1 MAVSVQKYI
10 KNMAKSVAYT
20 TSDVLQTK
28 FEYIKE
34 FKDENNEVF
43 KNIYHSVYDYRT
55 TFARVKK
62 VITNNKI
69 IDAARVG
76 YDSVLYSITTGDF
89 YAKNRENEI
98 SEKYG
103 GSIMADLD
111 IDDDDF
117 NWDNEDISTGEK
129 VIATAVKKNSKIN
142 TALTVEAI
150 AKTGKAQM
158 DVAKENTMLLYTQN
172 ERMLNKLD
180 TGFENI
186 LGFLKQNG
194 EQTAKIQNQ
203 MNDNLNK
210 FMTNVDNNIAKLTAQ
225 MDELLKMQ
233 RNMYNPQKQEEQNKR
248 AGYDDLISRNGVLNI
263 REYAKHVK
271 RQAFNTLNSVTGNGL
286 SMLLGDTTGENSNL
300 LAQFAAT
307 PFRSTMTT
315 LMNKALGA
323 RFDKAAAELNTTLT
337 GIIPSLIAKINN
349 AGKKSDNGIMG
360 FLGKIFGIKDKSNE
374 TINPGAYN
382 KGAIPF
388 DGITKRAITDVI
400 PYYLRKMTSA
410 LTGGQEMTYN
420 YESGRW
426 MTVRSLLAEHKNV
439 NESALNSTT
448 STLLRILESNMNGR
462 RLSNSF
468 ENKKDYDS
476 FMNALRQ
483 YASRVQNAGGD
494 VGSIKE
500 SDLRGA
506 EREVHNALRH
516 VLQISYSG
524 YNNAAYNGDRRYV
537 ERNGKRIESGLGR
550 SAISTLST
558 TVREQIKSQNSTI
571 KSINAG
577 NSILYQID
585 AEGLAGVDP
594 KNFIGKAMQYNQ
606 HGDMTDRYVQELPM
620 SQSLLRAKDEY
631 GYTIYNYL
639 RDMGGSL
646 RFIKANSIYLSGI
659 EALGNLVA
667 AGNNSKRGK
676 KRRKSNSS
684 PSQENWDRLFNASSN
699 QDVKYDNKKDE
710 KYSHTYYQDQYKKSV
725 DNSEESYKRNIRN
738 AKKRAAEK
746 GRSFETAT
754 STDFHSSNDE
764 IGLARIM
771 MGAESDIVA
780 GAIVEE
786 EKRKKK
792 ESDERW
798 KKLEDIF
805 GSDRAKKF
813 REASEKFNKE
823 QTLSKNMEKVKDQG
837 FGANLVM
844 FTKWASDKVGKPGDL
859 MADNI
864 LKIDYWLQKVIYGE
878 DLRPEDQKTSFFGH
892 IKKEIK
898 DGFTLVSNKIS
909 ETFEKV
915 RDKIKPYLEK
925 PMNFLFGKPNS
936 DGIREGGV
944 FGGFIGGIQ
953 KGLRKNAEDVAK
965 YVKEQAAE
973 KARKLK
979 SSLKPEDREDD
990 DDDTD
995 YSSGGSNSGSS
1006 GNPIH
1011 RSKPRRFIDSD
1022 TRQYIYNENTNLRYN
1037 PDTATTSEQYATR
1050 RENFINH
1057 FKYRRTRDRWT
1068 WGEVQATNS
1077 LVNYQKMRDL
1087 QKNQYENFTTDAE
1100 RAESKQRLISELSTK
1115 IQNQENAIVQYN
1127 KMQERKEE
1135 LENRLEEIREELA
1148 DTDPTDVVT
1157 RHKLEKEKSDVISQ
1171 LNSTTGW
1178 ISKQKSNIIKTKNN
1192 LEANKNKLQKIQNS
1206 VTRIK
1211 RMAVGGIN
1219 KTGRPFQSVLSAG
1232 ELHNGVPV
1240 PSMGIYTI
1248 NPGDVIVNP
1257 ANSSTRMKQATAEKN
1272 YLNNIRRNAEANDK
1286 LTAAPEEASKK
1297 DDKNTEKDTNKMAEL
1312 MTNRD
1317 WTTLTSKEQRAE
1329 FLGNVASRGLI
1340 GGGLGLLVG
1349 GPLLGAAVGAASSLT
1364 KSTDAFSSLLF
1375 GKAIK
1380 DKDGNVKVDEKG
1392 NIERE
1397 DNGLISKEIMKA
1409 MPDVKKFG
1417 LGGALAGLITPLG
1430 PIGGIIAGSA
1440 LGFAKN
1446 SEMFQGS
1453 LFGDGGVFSNKNINK
1468 LKKGAKNIGAGAI
1481 IGALALPGP
1490 FGILGNALIGATA
1503 GYITSTDKFKDA
1515 LLGEKIDPNDPNSK
1529 RKGGIVGRI
1538 KMEMVPLKDFG
1549 MHLRDNIMDEI
1560 FGKDEGEGR
1569 KGGLFGAIRDNMVTP
1584 LIEGSKSVFQ
1594 SLSNSVSDMSHLLSD
1609 TYKKLR
1615 ARWAGND
1622 FFGGAIEKL
1631 DTLSGGLIKGA
1642 GSIGR
1647 AMTKPFRLLGEDGI
1661 GGALTA
1667 GRIRKGTEISKTAR
1681 ERMIFRTKHKLGQD
1695 DKFYNS
1701 DKAMSNMSQDDLM
1714 VAQTLLQFGDSRDNI
1729 DKARNEDY
1737 RVLGQTIRDYNY
1749 LNRSDTKKVIK
1760 MLKEG
1765 DIAGA
1770 QRFARTR
1777 NISDNAKANMASL
1790 ISRHQNKLE
1799 QYKKASDRI
1808 NNSGKTAQELL
1819 KEIGLNVDTSDA
1831 SSVRYMQKQLQREIA
1846 HNNAGLTDEEIEYDK
1861 IREIW
1866 ADPDKSPLKNVNTG
1880 VSGILDQLKGIY
1892 AEIKLGNEYDKLSNS
1907 EKAEYNSKDDYINKN
1922 KAKLAAE
1929 PESESVEKTNIGK
1942 AGNLADAVHVNPHT
1956 NLYQKMKA
1964 VKDQE
1969 KIKHL
1974 REIADRGV
1982 RMFNNAIIAELND
1995 PEKVKV
2001 DIEEQFGEG
2010 KDEYSPAKAIKRE
2023 MTIEKFEKTYTFTV
2037 SYICTNKGD
2046 IKVPTNQEED
2056 FEQNR
2061 DQFVSDYMER
2071 FMPKETA
2078 IDRAFD
2084 KIPSLTFGNIIKS
2097 SIKAAGVLGIASLF
2111 PLGAVVGLPAL
2122 GALKV
2127 GKWAAKKFDVKGKIK
2142 RTKNKLVRGIK
2153 HKLGSHELDM
2163 DSKHQQKKDEK
2174 YRSKARKELLK
2185 AIDNDDPA
2193 LNDLSNEM
2201 YGSDYQDLSEDEKKE
2216 VNHQF
2221 IENYVSSKR
2230 SKQVSGHG
2238 LVGNVKAVGRN
2249 IKSGV
2254 KNAVAGSLKFVKAK
2268 KEKAQQEE
2276 TFLGKFFNRLDKWN
2290 LKRERKLVDGKKDSK
2305 LAKILKWLFVGGI
2318 AAPIIVGF
2326 VKNKIVPAV
2335 QEKIAPFLKKV
2346 GQKVI
2351 GVKNETTGEY
2361 EGGIVSGIVNPIR
2374 NFFKDKFKNIH
2385 DWFTNDGKY
2394 ESHDKGMIGLLNNIK
2409 GIGEYIIELWK
2420 SGASTIYGE
2429 WLPKIVEN
2437 AGRNFLPILG
2447 NYFKG
2452 LFKGLGDIFNGKGKG
2467 DFGTDLTVAE
2477 AGGETSSQ
2485 GKTVMLN
2492 NGFGKKISLTVPANK
2507 NKYKFNFDTNIKRIT
2522 NTDGTATFKNDK
2534 TGQSITSEKINDK
2547 DMYLSGKNKDDVNIY
2562 TKNGT
2567 NKSYI
2572 KDEETGT
2579 YIPLTEYQMAMNEAA
2594 ANNDVIKDYQKKEA
2608 NNQQQAGYAVEDS
2621 SKSAGTIGKIMG
2633 KSIFNLNNLK
2643 IFGGKAIE
2651 DAFKIFK
2658 KGGAKKAA
2666 KTAAEMLSPSASI
2679 LGLFKKGF
2687 NFFKSIPKLAA
2698 FGIRAGS
2705 KMTKGLQEKL
2715 QTALYKRAKNIP
2727 GKIKSLPGKIKGF
2740 GKWAA
2745 NTKAGKWVGGKA
2757 KNLGKW
2763 AANTKAGKWIGGKAK
2778 KLGKWVGGEA
2788 KNLGKWIGRKAA
2800 KAGKWIGGKAA
2811 KAGKWIGGKAKGLGQ
2826 KATSAF
2832 KRLMQNEKVTSLK
2845 DKILNA
2851 GKKAKNLGEKLGN
2864 SKLATKIKECVKAL
2878 KGKISDMLK
2887 KVLEHEKIQKL
2898 LGKVLRKNTD
2908 TIAKGAEEAVTETIE
2923 KNAETIA
2930 KKAGSITAK
2939 QAAKSFSVVS
2949 IVADFILG
2957 ADDCRNIL
2965 GIVEQKPSIT
2975 ERITAGLI
2983 NSIPSIIASLAEVI
2997 TGASFGAAAGV
3008 GIAMYVVSVIA
3019 TVIISIDSIRSAI
3032 IDLILKLL
3040 DSIGVDVSGIKKKRQ
3055 DAKDAVAAYNEKNG
3069 TNISIEEYNN
3079 IMGYK
3084 SVQQK
3089 GKEGTA
3095 NAWSAAWGYDSGTK
3109 NDIKDKTSEVKL
3121 DNKKSNKTRKK
3132 LATIFSSIWQ
3142 SFGKSDFNYY
3152 AEDEDGNELSG
3163 KEKLNANQLKFENLA
3178 SEIITSLV
3186 TLLDQADPD
3195 VISDVYSNSHDFV
3208 GFVDS
3213 RNRLR
3218 KVFKKGKEDP
3228 STQFNID
3235 EEHASWK
3242 RIKAIAGVC
3251 AIINEI
3257 FEPLNDKATVTG
3269 IIVSKMIPAYF
3280 TSKGSDSDVIDW
3292 ANENVDNSVYNLNM
3306 TQYDAEESNYIGTQ
3320 AIGSETASGIEGVAT
3335 NANANSKLSP
3345 IKGKLAA
3352 IFGKGKNLVSNIGDK
3367 VKDTPFGKIGMK
3379 LSEIIDNAI
3388 SSITGG
3394 FENVEDM
3401 FKNLSSKNKS
3411 TNESIDTLSL
3421 LPIDKKYW
3429 KINLDKKN
3437 PFLSSIF
3444 NFMESMNRV
3453 VKAPFALAAA
3463 SLGSGLDTIS
3473 SNVSESSGNSNTS
3486 NNSNSGS
3493 DNSNT
3498 NSTSSSGTK
3507 SGGMLSKLAKAGKSI
3522 GKKVVSAFKGLFG
3535 KGRDDESGYGDDPYH
3550 IYQRDYK
3557 GSFHTTGDSENQ
3569 TIADSGCGPA
3579 AAASLLRMY
3588 GKDGDMNNAVNY
3600 ALNNKYKEVDGG
3612 TYPQYFND
3620 YLNKNGISTNSNA
3633 DNNDVVDSLIHNKPV
3648 ILMGRD
3654 STNSGKTPYGSKYS
3668 HYVVARGLDKN
3679 GNVIVEDSE
3688 DKNGSTRYSLADTL
3702 NNSSVRITTGKG
3714 RYGRAKDNVM
3724 DSYVGGVNSVMS
3736 AAISNI
3742 IGNVAGSINLGSSSN
3757 KSTGNN
3763 AANKVAGTK
3772 GVNGKI
3778 GVSDDINTSCG
3789 YTADQLKAAIHSIN
3803 AGCSAEQ
3810 FPEAAI
3816 AIEQTKGVNALFTIA
3831 VAVQEH
3837 GWDGPVGVN
3846 TTGANYGNW
3855 NVFNI
3860 EGSPNSSNGRWKD
3873 YDNLTD
3879 AFEGFGNLIMGD
3891 TYYGNGLTTPEKI
3904 GPLYCDEGWAGPVCQ
3919 VAALIAD
3926 HISGSGRGKNDSVI
3940 RPTFTK
3946 KFLNNVTSTI
3956 SYYTNNVLSRLGATS
3971 SSSSSSNNS
3980 GTVSSGS
3987 ANVDIDAE
3995 TTIIC
4000 GDSITWGLSERT
4012 SLGDRAMGVIS
4023 GTTDINCQGSLGQTY
4038 QSQFKA
4044 HSDIIKNATD
4054 AIFFWG
4060 MNEVFANMDTESYFK
4075 RYQESIDT
4083 ILGYGGRNTSNTNVY
4098 ILTVIW
4104 VPENSGMGGS
4114 FNAAAIEKFNETY
4127 IKPFAQSKGYT
4138 LIDIYEDSKNIPH
4151 EAGNVHPADY
4161 QKLYEIIKAHTSGN
4175 SVSTTSES
4183 KSDSDSTTEE
4193 SGSGRGRAVVDRIKE
4208 LKGNINKNIILG
4220 SKKSRKLLVTGKGYD
4235 KNVRRFIGNN
4245 GMEIGDTISDLNTVK
4260 KAPWWDKF
4268 KKYIKIGR
4276 IKKIGGIKK
4285 KINTSNTAR
4294 GKWGRALEDTIEKA
4308 KETSKN
4314 DNAEVTESDVISEND
4329 NGEEN
4334 TKETTDTSSNSSAN
4348 SQATGLISLL
4358 GQYSN
4363 ALTRGV
4369 FGDFYDALYGDTQ
4382 VQGVNN
4388 NQGITGSLTEG
4399 TAEENMKNMF
4409 KYMKSQGFSDN
4420 LAAGI
4425 LANVRAESGFNP
4437 HILNGGAT
4445 GGIFD
4450 NQDIAYGLI
4459 QWCGSA
4465 SRACLYN
4472 WCTANNCDPE
4482 SLDGQTKWIVA
4493 QIKGINLEN
4502 EENAANASKFNGET
4516 GKNTMTYNW
4525 GYLKARGSFNTFNS
4539 YSIEEAT
4546 KLWLECVERCEN
4558 IGSALTTRIGYA
4570 KEILKECTGSSDS
4583 DSDSGSGRGKEIIR
4597 KATSKNN
4604 KLGSGRAKLY
4614 SSITNPATNISNA
4627 ITSAVNT
4634 AVKPSSSSSSSSSD
4648 SSDDDSSSTDTE
4660 DEESKDDEESE
4671 DTPTSSSS
4679 SSSGS
4684 TTGAKTLLSK
4694 LATYTKATIKGVYG
4708 NFYDALY
4715 GSEVEESSGGDNN
4728 GGYTD
4733 GSGVIYAAAMVFEA
4747 MGRANPTFGYC
4758 WCCNRLFDLECRDGK
4773 KIDKVRPDCA
4783 GMMSAVAQ
4791 YMGYYTYPSN
4801 RSTYT
4806 DTFHGLGYNVT
4817 NFWAQRICD
4826 KDGNVSPDWEYK
4838 DFDPNDRQPGDML
4851 IRDDVGH
4858 IDMYVFTDT
4867 NGRVRGFN
4875 AGSGGFFPDGHC
4887 DSEGSGIE
4895 DSYKLA
4901 KYYLEH
4907 GNQLPTNDGS
4917 FGAGTIQD
4925 NEALYVIRYK
4935 GSSGSGRGKEKNQNK
4950 KNISNTSTNE
4960 YKKASID
4967 SGEHIKKVP
4976 WSVQQNIDRI
4986 GREGLKAY
4994 KNQTGRG
5001 ILKSLDEVKQNSIN
5015 RKLFSTSSNN
5025 LSSSNISSTNNNTR
5039 NNHLS
5044 KSSYIGE
5051 NTLTTNTSIDLGQ
5064 LINLIGIIANNSDKI
5079 DTVLQLLGAIA
5090 TNTENTTTAVTN
5102 KNNKSS
5108 NTGGNGLSALRNA
5121 LDSNSSGIDIAKA
5134 VYQIAQN

>member
-28 FEYIKE
+28 FEYVKE
-34 FKDENNEVF
+34 FKDENKEVF
-43 KNIYHSVYDYRT
+43 KEVYHSVRDYRT

-62 VITNNKI
+62 AITNNKI

-180 TGFENI
+180 TGFENV

-203 MNDNLNK
+203 MNENLNK
-210 FMTNVDNNIAKLTAQ
+210 FMTNVDNNVAKLTAQ

-248 AGYDDLISRNGVLNI
+248 AGYDDLISRGGVLNI

-271 RQAFNTLNSVTGNGL
+271 RQAFNTLNSLTGNGF

-307 PFRSTMTT
+307 PFRSTMAT

-323 RFDKAAAELNTTLT
+323 RFDKAAAELNTTLA
-337 GIIPSLIAKINN
+337 GIIPSLIAKMNN

-426 MTVRSLLAEHKNV
+426 MTVRSLLTEHKNV
-439 NESALNSTT
+439 NESALNNTT
-448 STLLRILESNMNGR
+448 STLLSILESNMNGR

-537 ERNGKRIESGLGR
+537 ERNGKRVESGLGR

-646 RFIKANSIYLSGI
+646 RFIKANSIYLAGI
-659 EALGNLVA
+659 EGLGNLISSV
-667 AGNNSKRGK
+667 NSSKRGK

-725 DNSEESYKRNIRN
+725 DNSEVSYKKNIQN

-746 GRSFETAT
+746 GKSFETAT
-754 STDFHSSNDE
+754 STDFRSSDDE

-892 IKKEIK
+892 IKKEIR
-898 DGFTLVSNKIS
+898 DGFTLVSDKIS

-936 DGIREGGV
+936 EGIREGGV
-944 FGGFIGGIQ
+944 FGGFIGGMQ

-990 DDDTD
+990 DDGT
-995 YSSGGSNSGSS
+995 SSSSTNQSSNSG
-1006 GNPIH
+1006 NHIPLTNKQRYEAKRNKYLNNLPDDIYAINT
-1011 RSKPRRFIDSD
+1011 KV
-1022 TRQYIYNENTNLRYN
+1022 QYDNM
-1037 PDTATTSEQYATR
+1037 
-1050 RENFINH
+1050 H
-1057 FKYRRTRDRWT
+1057 
-1068 WGEVQATNS
+1068 
-1077 LVNYQKMRDL
+1077 MR

-1115 IQNQENAIVQYN
+1115 IQNQENAIAYYDNLCEKKEDLKDRLYEIQSELQTSSGDTKN
-1127 KMQERKEE
+1127 ELESERKNIRKQIQE
-1135 LENRLEEIREELA
+1135 LDKRIN
-1148 DTDPTDVVT
+1148 
-1157 RHKLEKEKSDVISQ
+1157 SQ
-1171 LNSTTGW
+1171 TPI
-1178 ISKQKSNIIKTKNN
+1178 ISKTKKN
-1192 LEANKNKLQKIQNS
+1192 LKENKNKLQKIQNS

-1240 PSMGIYTI
+1240 PSMGIYTV

-1286 LTAAPEEASKK
+1286 LTAAPEEASNK
-1297 DDKNTEKDTNKMAEL
+1297 DDKNTEKDANKMAEL

-1453 LFGDGGVFSNKNINK
+1453 LFGDGGVFSDKNINK
-1468 LKKGAKNIGAGAI
+1468 IKKGAKNIGAGAI

-1490 FGILGNALIGATA
+1490 FGLLGNALIGATA

-1594 SLSNSVSDMSHLLSD
+1594 SLSNSVSDMAHLLGD

-1622 FFGGAIEKL
+1622 FFNGAIEKL
-1631 DTLSGGLIKGA
+1631 DSLSGGLIKGA

-1667 GRIRKGTEISKTAR
+1667 GRIRKGTEIGKTAR

-1729 DKARNEDY
+1729 DKARDEDY
-1737 RVLGQTIRDYNY
+1737 RVLGQTLREN
-1749 LNRSDTKKVIK
+1749 LNRSDSKKIVK
-1760 MLKEG
+1760 MIKEG

-1777 NISDNAKANMASL
+1777 KASDEAKSNVASM
-1790 ISRHQNKLE
+1790 IARHQNKLE

-1819 KEIGLNVDTSDA
+1819 NEIGLNVDTSDA

-1861 IREIW
+1861 VREIW

-1942 AGNLADAVHVNPHT
+1942 AGNLADAVHVNPQT

-2046 IKVPTNQEED
+2046 IKVPTDQEED

-2142 RTKNKLVRGIK
+2142 RAKNKLVRGIK

-2221 IENYVSSKR
+2221 IENYVSGKR
-2230 SKQVSGHG
+2230 SKQLSGHG
-2238 LVGNVKAVGRN
+2238 LVGNIKAAGRN

-2276 TFLGKFFNRLDKWN
+2276 TFLGKFFDRLDKWN

-2437 AGRNFLPILG
+2437 AGRNFLPMLG

-2452 LFKGLGDIFNGKGKG
+2452 LFKGLGDIFNGKSKG

-2485 GKTVMLN
+2485 GKTVTLN
-2492 NGFGKKISLTVPANK
+2492 TGFGKTINLTVPANK

-2522 NTDGTATFKNDK
+2522 NTDGTATFENDK

-2594 ANNDVIKDYQKKEA
+2594 TNNDVIKDYQKKEA

-2651 DAFKIFK
+2651 DAFKVFK

-2666 KTAAEMLSPSASI
+2666 KTAIDLLSPGGI
-2679 LGLFKKGF
+2679 LSLFKKGF
-2687 NFFKSIPKLAA
+2687 TLLSAIPKLGA

-2715 QTALYKRAKNIP
+2715 QTALYKKAKNIP
-2727 GKIKSLPGKIKGF
+2727 GKIKSLGRKIKGF

-2745 NTKAGKWVGGKA
+2745 NTKAGKWVRG
-2757 KNLGKW
+2757 
-2763 AANTKAGKWIGGKAK
+2763 
-2778 KLGKWVGGEA
+2778 
-2788 KNLGKWIGRKAA
+2788 KAA

-2826 KATSAF
+2826 KATNAF

-2878 KGKISDMLK
+2878 KGKISDKLK

-2939 QAAKSFSVVS
+2939 QAAKSFSIIS

-2975 ERITAGLI
+2975 ERITGGLI

-3040 DSIGVDVSGIKKKRQ
+3040 ESVGVDVSGIKKKRQ
-3055 DAKDAVAAYNEKNG
+3055 DAKDAVAAYNEKNN

-3089 GKEGTA
+3089 GKEGVA

-3208 GFVDS
+3208 GFIDS
-3213 RNRLR
+3213 KNRLR

-3228 STQFNID
+3228 TTQFNID

-3257 FEPLNDKATVTG
+3257 FEPLNDKATITG

-3306 TQYDAEESNYIGTQ
+3306 TQYDAEESNYIGAQ
-3320 AIGSETASGIEGVAT
+3320 AVGSETASGIEGVAT

-3429 KINLDKKN
+3429 KISLDKKN

-3493 DNSNT
+3493 NGGSDNTST
-3498 NSTSSSGTK
+3498 NSASGNK
-3507 SGGMLSKLAKAGKSI
+3507 SGGMLSKLAKAAKSI

-3557 GSFHTTGDSENQ
+3557 GSFHTTGDSESQ

-3633 DNNDVVDSLIHNKPV
+3633 DNNDVVNNLIHNKPV

-3668 HYVVARGLDKN
+3668 HYVVARGLDKD

-3724 DSYVGGVNSVMS
+3724 DSYVGGVNSVIS

-3742 IGNVAGSINLGSSSN
+3742 IGNVAGSITLGNSSN

-3778 GVSDDINTSCG
+3778 AKDDDVNTSCG
-3789 YTADQLKAAIHSIN
+3789 YTVDQLKAAISSIN
-3803 AGCSAEQ
+3803 PGCSALQ

-3816 AIEQTKGVNALFTIA
+3816 AVEQSKGVNALFTIA

-3846 TTGANYGNW
+3846 TTGGNYGNW

-3873 YDNLTD
+3873 YNDLTD
-3879 AFEGFGNLIMGD
+3879 AFGAFGDLIMGD
-3891 TYYGNGLTTPEKI
+3891 GYYGNGLTTPEKI
-3904 GPLYCDEGWAGPVCQ
+3904 GGRYCPPGGENAGYGPWGEAVCK
-3919 VAALIAD
+3919 VAAIIAD
-3926 HISGSGRGKNDSVI
+3926 HISGSGRGKNDNII

-3946 KFLNNVTSTI
+3946 KFLNNVTGTI

-3971 SSSSSSNNS
+3971 NSSSSSNNS

-4000 GDSITWGLSERT
+4000 GDSITCGLSERT
-4012 SLGDRAMGVIS
+4012 SLADRAMGVVS
-4023 GTTDINCQGSLGQTY
+4023 GTTDINCQGNMGQTY

-4044 HSDIIKNATD
+4044 HSDIIKNAKD

-4104 VPENSGMGGS
+4104 VPDNSGYGGS
-4114 FNAAAIEKFNETY
+4114 FNAAAVEKFNETY

-4138 LIDIYEDSKNIPH
+4138 LIDIYEDSKNVPH

-4161 QKLYEIIKAHTSGN
+4161 QKLYEIIKAHTNGN
-4175 SVSTTSES
+4175 SSVSATSES
-4183 KSDSDSTTEE
+4183 ESNDDSTTEE

-4208 LKGNINKNIILG
+4208 LKGNVNKNIILG

-4235 KNVRRFIGNN
+4235 KNVKRFIGNN
-4245 GMEIGDTISDLNTVK
+4245 GMEIGDTIANLQEIR

-4276 IKKIGGIKK
+4276 IKK
-4285 KINTSNTAR
+4285 KINTSNTANMAR

-4334 TKETTDTSSNSSAN
+4334 TEETTDTSSNSSTN

-4382 VQGVNN
+4382 VQSTNG

-4459 QWCGSA
+4459 QWYGSA

-4493 QIKGINLEN
+4493 QIKGINLDSEKN
-4502 EENAANASKFNGET
+4502 DANASKFNGKT
-4516 GKNTMTYNW
+4516 GACTMTYNW
-4525 GYLKARGSFNTFNS
+4525 GYLKAKGSFNTFNS
-4539 YSIEEAT
+4539 YSLEEAT

-4583 DSDSGSGRGKEIIR
+4583 DDSGSGRGKEIIR
-4597 KATSKNN
+4597 KTVSSNN

-4614 SSITNPATNISNA
+4614 GPISTGSTGGIANA
-4627 ITSAVNT
+4627 VSSAVNT
-4634 AVKPSSSSSSSSSD
+4634 AVSSNNSSSNSSSSSSD
-4648 SSDDDSSSTDTE
+4648 ESSSTDTE
-4660 DEESKDDEESE
+4660 DEESSDDEESK
-4671 DTPTSSSS
+4671 DTDTSTSSSS

-4694 LATYTKATIKGVYG
+4694 LASYTKATIKGVYG

-4715 GSEVEESSGGDNN
+4715 GSEVEEGSGDNN

-4758 WCCNRLFDLECRDGK
+4758 SCCNRLFDLECRDGK
-4773 KIDKVRPDCA
+4773 KIDKVRPDCS

-4917 FGAGTIQD
+4917 FGARTIQD
-4925 NEALYVIRYK
+4925 NEALYVVRYK

-4950 KNISNTSTNE
+4950 KNISNTSTNK
-4960 YKKASID
+4960 YKKASIG
-4967 SGEHIKKVP
+4967 SEEHIKKVP

-4986 GREGLKAY
+4986 GKEGLKAY

-5001 ILKSLDEVKQNSIN
+5001 ILKSLDEVKQNSMN

>member
-28 FEYIKE
+28 FEYVKE
-34 FKDENNEVF
+34 FKDENKEVF
-43 KNIYHSVYDYRT
+43 KEVYHSVHDYRT

-62 VITNNKI
+62 AITNNKI

-103 GSIMADLD
+103 GALFEEFD

-117 NWDNEDISTGEK
+117 NWDNEDVSTGEK

-180 TGFENI
+180 TGFENV

-203 MNDNLNK
+203 MNENLNK
-210 FMTNVDNNIAKLTAQ
+210 FMTNVDNNVAKLTAQ

-248 AGYDDLISRNGVLNI
+248 AGYDDLISRGGVLNI

-271 RQAFNTLNSVTGNGL
+271 RQAFNTLNSLTGNGL

-323 RFDKAAAELNTTLT
+323 RFDKAAAELNTTLA
-337 GIIPSLIAKINN
+337 GIIPSLIAKMNN

-360 FLGKIFGIKDKSNE
+360 FLGKILGIKDKSNE

-448 STLLRILESNMNGR
+448 STLLSILESNMNGR

-506 EREVHNALRH
+506 EREVHEALRH
-516 VLQISYSG
+516 VLQISYGG
-524 YNNAAYNGDRRYV
+524 YNNAAYKGDRRYI
-537 ERNGKRIESGLGR
+537 ERDGKRIESGLGR

-594 KNFIGKAMQYNQ
+594 KNFLGKAMQYNQ

-646 RFIKANSIYLSGI
+646 RFIKANSIYLAGI
-659 EALGNLVA
+659 EGLGNLVA
-667 AGNNSKRGK
+667 SINTSKRGRK
-676 KRRKSNSS
+676 GRKSTPS
-684 PSQENWDRLFNASSN
+684 PSQESWNKLFNASSN
-699 QDVKYDNKKDE
+699 QEVKYDNKKDE

-725 DNSEESYKRNIRN
+725 DNSEESYKRSIQN

-754 STDFHSSNDE
+754 GTDFRSADDE

-786 EKRKKK
+786 EKRKKQ

-813 REASEKFNKE
+813 REASNKFNKE
-823 QTLSKNMEKVKDQG
+823 ETLSKNMEKVKDQG

-859 MADNI
+859 MADNL

-898 DGFTLVSNKIS
+898 DGFTLVSDKIS
-909 ETFEKV
+909 ETFDKV

-944 FGGFIGGIQ
+944 FGGFIGGVQ
-953 KGLRKNAEDVAK
+953 KGLRKNADDVTK

-990 DDDTD
+990 DDDDTG
-995 YSSGGSNSGSS
+995 YSSSTTYSSSSSGSTPLT
-1006 GNPIH
+1006 NKQ
-1011 RSKPRRFIDSD
+1011 RYAAKRN
-1022 TRQYIYNENTNLRYN
+1022 QYLNNLPDDIYAINTKV
-1037 PDTATTSEQYATR
+1037 QYGA
-1050 RENFINH
+1050 
-1057 FKYRRTRDRWT
+1057 
-1068 WGEVQATNS
+1068 
-1077 LVNYQKMRDL
+1077 MRNR
-1087 QKNQYENFTTDAE
+1087 QKNQYESFATDAE
-1100 RAESKQRLISELSTK
+1100 RAESKQRLINELSTK
-1115 IQNQENAIVQYN
+1115 IQNQENAIAYYN
-1127 KMQERKEE
+1127 NLCEKKEDLKDRLYEIQSELQTSSGDTKNE
-1135 LENRLEEIREELA
+1135 LESERENIRKQIQEL
-1148 DTDPTDVVT
+1148 DKRINSQTP
-1157 RHKLEKEKSDVISQ
+1157 VIS
-1171 LNSTTGW
+1171 
-1178 ISKQKSNIIKTKNN
+1178 KTKKN
-1192 LEANKNKLQKIQNS
+1192 LKENKKKLQKIQSS

-1211 RMAVGGIN
+1211 RMAVGGVN

-1240 PSMGIYTI
+1240 PSMGIYTV

-1257 ANSSTRMKQATAEKN
+1257 ADSSTRMKQATAEKN

-1286 LTAAPEEASKK
+1286 LTAAPEETSKK
-1297 DDKNTEKDTNKMAEL
+1297 DDKNAEEDANKMAEL

-1397 DNGLISKEIMKA
+1397 DNGLVSKEIMKA

-1453 LFGDGGVFSNKNINK
+1453 LFGDGGVFSDKNINK
-1468 LKKGAKNIGAGAI
+1468 IKKGAKNIGAGAI

-1490 FGILGNALIGATA
+1490 FGLLGNALIGATA

-1594 SLSNSVSDMSHLLSD
+1594 SLSNSVSDMAHLLGD

-1631 DTLSGGLIKGA
+1631 DSLSGGLIKGA

-1667 GRIRKGTEISKTAR
+1667 GRIRKGTEIGKTAR
-1681 ERMIFRTKHKLGQD
+1681 ERMIFRTKHKLGQE

-1714 VAQTLLQFGDSRDNI
+1714 VAQTLLQFGDSKDNI
-1729 DKARNEDY
+1729 DKARDEDY
-1737 RVLGQTIRDYNY
+1737 RVLGQSLREN
-1749 LNRSDTKKVIK
+1749 LSRSDTKKIIK
-1760 MLKEG
+1760 MIKEG

-1777 NISDNAKANMASL
+1777 KVSDEAKSNVASM
-1790 ISRHQNKLE
+1790 ISRHQNKLD

-1819 KEIGLNVDTSDA
+1819 NEIGLNVDTSDA

-1861 IREIW
+1861 VREIW

-1942 AGNLADAVHVNPHT
+1942 AGNLADAVRVNPQT

-1995 PEKVKV
+1995 PEKVKI

-2046 IKVPTNQEED
+2046 IKVPTDQEED

-2142 RTKNKLVRGIK
+2142 RAKNKLVRGIK

-2221 IENYVSSKR
+2221 IENYVSGKR
-2230 SKQVSGHG
+2230 SKQLSGHG
-2238 LVGNVKAVGRN
+2238 FVGNIKAAGRN

-2276 TFLGKFFNRLDKWN
+2276 TFLGKFFDKLDKWN

-2326 VKNKIVPAV
+2326 VKKKIVPAV
-2335 QEKIAPFLKKV
+2335 QEKMAPWLKKV

-2361 EGGIVSGIVNPIR
+2361 EGGVVSGIVNPIR
-2374 NFFKDKFKNIH
+2374 NFFKDKFKNVH

-2394 ESHDKGMIGLLNNIK
+2394 KSSDKGMIGLLNNIK
-2409 GIGEYIIELWK
+2409 GIGEYVVELWK
-2420 SGASTIYGE
+2420 TGATTIYGE

-2437 AGRNFLPILG
+2437 AGRNFLPTLY

-2452 LFKGLGDIFNGKGKG
+2452 LFEGLGDIFNGKGKK
-2467 DFGTDLTVAE
+2467 DLGTDLTIAE

-2492 NGFGKKISLTVPANK
+2492 NGFGKKIALTVPANK
-2507 NKYKFNFDTNIKRIT
+2507 NKYKFNFDTSIKRT
-2522 NTDGTATFKNDK
+2522 ANADGTATFENDK
-2534 TGQSITSEKINDK
+2534 TGQSITSEKIDDK

-2562 TKNGT
+2562 VKNGT
-2567 NKSYI
+2567 NKAYI

-2594 ANNDVIKDYQKKEA
+2594 TNNDVIKDYQQKEA

-2621 SKSAGTIGKIMG
+2621 SKTAGTIGEIMG

-2643 IFGGKAIE
+2643 TIGGEAIE
-2651 DAFKIFK
+2651 EGFKVFK

-2666 KTAAEMLSPSASI
+2666 KTAVEMLSPSAGIFS
-2679 LGLFKKGF
+2679 LAKKGLT
-2687 NFFKSIPKLAA
+2687 FFKAIPKLGA

-2715 QTALYKRAKNIP
+2715 QTALYKKAKNIP
-2727 GKIKSLPGKIKGF
+2727 GKVKSLGRKIKGF

-2757 KNLGKW
+2757 KGL
-2763 AANTKAGKWIGGKAK
+2763 AG
-2778 KLGKWVGGEA
+2778 
-2788 KNLGKWIGRKAA
+2788 KAA
-2800 KAGKWIGGKAA
+2800 KAGKWIGNKAKGLATKAGKWIGNKAKGIA
-2811 KAGKWIGGKAKGLGQ
+2811 GKAGKWIGGKAKGLGQ
-2826 KATSAF
+2826 KASNAF

-2845 DKILNA
+2845 DKILNT

-2864 SKLATKIKECVKAL
+2864 SKLATKIKECVKVL
-2878 KGKISDMLK
+2878 KGKISDKLK
-2887 KVLEHEKIQKL
+2887 KVLGHEKVQKL

-2908 TIAKGAEEAVTETIE
+2908 AIAKGAEEAVTETIE

-2930 KKAGSITAK
+2930 KKAGSIATK
-2939 QAAKSFSVVS
+2939 QAAKSFSVIS

-2975 ERITAGLI
+2975 ERITGGLI
-2983 NSIPSIIASLAEVI
+2983 NSIPSVIASLAEVI

-3008 GIAMYVVSVIA
+3008 GIAMYTVSVIA
-3019 TVIISIDSIRSAI
+3019 TVIISVDSIRSAI

-3040 DSIGVDVSGIKKKRQ
+3040 ESVGVDVSDIKKKRQ

-3084 SVQQK
+3084 SVKRK
-3089 GKEGTA
+3089 GEEGVA

-3109 NDIKDKTSEVKL
+3109 NDIKDKTSEAKL
-3121 DNKKSNKTRKK
+3121 NNKKSDKTRKK

-3178 SEIITSLV
+3178 SEIIISLV
-3186 TLLDQADPD
+3186 TLLDQADPE

-3228 STQFNID
+3228 TTQFNID

-3269 IIVSKMIPAYF
+3269 IVVSKMIPAYF

-3292 ANENVDNSVYNLNM
+3292 ANENTDNSVYNLNM
-3306 TQYDAEESNYIGTQ
+3306 TQYDTDESNYIGAQ
-3320 AIGSETASGIEGVAT
+3320 AIGSEVASATEGVTT

-3367 VKDTPFGKIGMK
+3367 VKDSPFGKIGMK

-3411 TNESIDTLSL
+3411 TNESIDALSL

-3429 KINLDKKN
+3429 KISLDKKN

-3486 NNSNSGS
+3486 NNNNSGDGS
-3493 DNSNT
+3493 DNTNT
-3498 NSTSSSGTK
+3498 NSSSSSGTK
-3507 SGGMLSKLAKAGKSI
+3507 SGGILSKLAKAGKSI
-3522 GKKVVSAFKGLFG
+3522 GQKVVSAFKGLFG
-3535 KGRDDESGYGDDPYH
+3535 KGRDDTDDESGYGDDPYH

-3557 GSFHTTGDSENQ
+3557 GSFHTTGDSESQ

-3620 YLNKNGISTNSNA
+3620 YLNKNGISTNSDA
-3633 DNNDVVDSLIHNKPV
+3633 DNNDVVDSLVHNKPV

-3668 HYVVARGLDKN
+3668 HYVVARGLDKD

-3702 NNSSVRITTGKG
+3702 KNSSVRITTGKG

-3742 IGNVAGSINLGSSSN
+3742 IGNVANSITLSSGST

-3778 GVSDDINTSCG
+3778 AKDDDVNTSCG
-3789 YTADQLKAAIHSIN
+3789 YTVDQLKAAISSIN
-3803 AGCSAEQ
+3803 PGCSALQ

-3816 AIEQTKGVNALFTIA
+3816 AVEQSKGVNALFTIA

-3846 TTGANYGNW
+3846 TTGGNYGNW

-3873 YDNLTD
+3873 YNDLTD
-3879 AFEGFGNLIMGD
+3879 AFSAFGDLIMGD
-3891 TYYGNGLTTPEKI
+3891 GYYGNGLTTPEKI
-3904 GPLYCDEGWAGPVCQ
+3904 GGRYCPPGGENAGYGPWGEAVCK
-3919 VAALIAD
+3919 VAAIIAD
-3926 HISGSGRGKNDSVI
+3926 HISGSGRGKNDSII

-3971 SSSSSSNNS
+3971 NSSSGSNNT

-3987 ANVDIDAE
+3987 ANVDIDAS
-3995 TTIIC
+3995 TTIVC
-4000 GDSITWGLSERT
+4000 GDSITWGLGQIT
-4012 SLGDRAMGVIS
+4012 SLKERAMGVVS
-4023 GTTDINCQGSLGQTY
+4023 GTTDINCQGSMSQTY

-4044 HSDIIKNATD
+4044 HSDVIKNAKD

-4060 MNEVFANMDTESYFK
+4060 MNEVFIDMDKESYFK

-4104 VPENSGMGGS
+4104 VPDNSGYGGS
-4114 FNAAAIEKFNETY
+4114 FNAAAVEKFNETY

-4138 LIDIYEDSKNIPH
+4138 LIDIYEDSKNVPH
-4151 EAGNVHPADY
+4151 EAGNVHPSDY
-4161 QKLYEIIKAHTSGN
+4161 QKLYEVIKAHTNGN
-4175 SVSTTSES
+4175 SSVSATSES
-4183 KSDSDSTTEE
+4183 ESDDDSTTEE
-4193 SGSGRGRAVVDRIKE
+4193 SGSGRGRAVADRISE
-4208 LKGNINKNIILG
+4208 LKGNINKHIVLG
-4220 SKKSRKLLVTGKGYD
+4220 SKKSRKLLVTGKGYGENLQ
-4235 KNVRRFIGNN
+4235 KPFIGNN
-4245 GMEIGDTISDLNTVK
+4245 GMEIGETISDWNYVK

-4268 KKYIKIGR
+4268 KKYIKVGR
-4276 IKKIGGIKK
+4276 LKK
-4285 KINTSNTAR
+4285 KPTNNGTVLRSGR
-4294 GKWGRALEDTIEKA
+4294 GIEGIDSALEKA
-4308 KETSKN
+4308 KEASKN

-4329 NGEEN
+4329 TNEE
-4334 TKETTDTSSNSSAN
+4334 TTDETTTDTSSNSSSN

-4399 TAEENMKNMF
+4399 TAEENMKSIF

-4425 LANVRAESGFNP
+4425 LANIKAESGFNP
-4437 HILNGGAT
+4437 HILYGGAT
-4445 GGIFD
+4445 GTVMD
-4450 NQDIAYGLI
+4450 DQSHAYGLI

-4465 SRACLYN
+4465 ARACLYN
-4472 WCTANNCDPE
+4472 WCTANNCDPDT
-4482 SLDGQTKWIVA
+4482 LDGQTKCVVA
-4493 QIKGINLEN
+4493 QIKGINLED
-4502 EENAANASKFNGET
+4502 EENAENASKFNGQT
-4516 GKNTMTYNW
+4516 GAGTMTYNW
-4525 GYLKARGSFNTFNS
+4525 QLFKARGSFNTFNS
-4539 YSIEEAT
+4539 YSLEEAT
-4546 KLWLECVERCEN
+4546 KLWLECAERPEN
-4558 IGSALTTRIGYA
+4558 ISAALALRVGYA
-4570 KEILKECTGSSDS
+4570 KEILEACT
-4583 DSDSGSGRGKEIIR
+4583 SGSGHGIIR

-4604 KLGSGRAKLY
+4604 KLGSGRGKLY
-4614 SSITNPATNISNA
+4614 SPITSTTDISNA
-4627 ITSAVNT
+4627 IST
-4634 AVKPSSSSSSSSSD
+4634 AVSNATKPSSSSSSSSSN
-4648 SSDDDSSSTDTE
+4648 SSDDSSSTDAE
-4660 DEESKDDEESE
+4660 DEETTDDKESE
-4671 DTPTSSSS
+4671 DTDTSTSSSS

-4684 TTGAKTLLSK
+4684 TTGAKSLLSK

-4715 GSEVEESSGGDNN
+4715 GSEVEESSGNDN

-4758 WCCNRLFDLECRDGK
+4758 YCGGRVFDLECRDGK
-4773 KIDKVRPDCA
+4773 KLEKVRPDCS

-4791 YMGYYTYPSN
+4791 YMGYYTYPSDKA
-4801 RSTYT
+4801 SYT
-4806 DTFHGLGYNVT
+4806 DTYHGLGYNVT
-4817 NFWAQRICD
+4817 SFWAQRICD

-4838 DFDPNDRQPGDML
+4838 NFDPNDRQPGDMI

-4895 DSYKLA
+4895 DSYKLG

-4917 FGAGTIQD
+4917 MGATTIQD
-4925 NEALYVIRYK
+4925 NEALYVVRYK
-4935 GSSGSGRGKEKNQNK
+4935 GNSGSGRGKGQNK
-4950 KNISNTSTNE
+4950 KNISNTSTNG
-4960 YKKASID
+4960 YKKTSINN
-4967 SGEHIKKVP
+4967 GGHIKKVP
-4976 WSVQQNIDRI
+4976 WSVQQNIDKI

-5001 ILKSLDEVKQNSIN
+5001 ILKSLDDVKQNSIN
-5015 RKLFSTSSNN
+5015 TKLFSSSNN
-5025 LSSSNISSTNNNTR
+5025 SSSSNISSTNSHN
-5039 NNHLS
+5039 LS
-5044 KSSYIGE
+5044 KSSYISGS
-5051 NTLTTNTSIDLGQ
+5051 TLTSNTSIDLGQ

-5102 KNNKSS
+5102 KNNKPS

>member
-28 FEYIKE
+28 FEYVKE
-34 FKDENNEVF
+34 FKDENKEVF
-43 KNIYHSVYDYRT
+43 KEVYHSVHDYRT

-62 VITNNKI
+62 AITNNKI

-180 TGFENI
+180 TGFENV

-203 MNDNLNK
+203 MNENLNK
-210 FMTNVDNNIAKLTAQ
+210 FMTNVDNNVAKLTAQ

-248 AGYDDLISRNGVLNI
+248 AGYDDLISRGGVLNI

-271 RQAFNTLNSVTGNGL
+271 RQAFNTLNSLTGNGL

-307 PFRSTMTT
+307 PFRSTMAT

-323 RFDKAAAELNTTLT
+323 RFDKAAAELNTTLA
-337 GIIPSLIAKINN
+337 GIIPSLIAKMNN

-448 STLLRILESNMNGR
+448 STLLSILESNMNGR

-516 VLQISYSG
+516 VLQISYGG

-537 ERNGKRIESGLGR
+537 ERNGKRVESGLGR

-646 RFIKANSIYLSGI
+646 RFIKANSIYLAGI
-659 EALGNLVA
+659 EGLGNLISSV
-667 AGNNSKRGK
+667 NSSKRGK

-725 DNSEESYKRNIRN
+725 DNSEVSYKKNIQN

-746 GRSFETAT
+746 GKSFETAT
-754 STDFHSSNDE
+754 STDFRSSDDE

-892 IKKEIK
+892 IKKEIR
-898 DGFTLVSNKIS
+898 DGFTLVSDKIS

-936 DGIREGGV
+936 EGIREGGV
-944 FGGFIGGIQ
+944 FGGFIGGMQ

-990 DDDTD
+990 DDT
-995 YSSGGSNSGSS
+995 SSSSTNQSSNSG
-1006 GNPIH
+1006 NHIPLTNKQRYEAKRNKYLNNLPDDIYAINT
-1011 RSKPRRFIDSD
+1011 KV
-1022 TRQYIYNENTNLRYN
+1022 QYDNM
-1037 PDTATTSEQYATR
+1037 
-1050 RENFINH
+1050 H
-1057 FKYRRTRDRWT
+1057 
-1068 WGEVQATNS
+1068 
-1077 LVNYQKMRDL
+1077 MR

-1115 IQNQENAIVQYN
+1115 IQNQENAIAYYDN
-1127 KMQERKEE
+1127 LCEKKEDLKDRLYEIQSELQTSSGDTKNE
-1135 LENRLEEIREELA
+1135 LESERENIRKQIQEL
-1148 DTDPTDVVT
+1148 DKRINSQTP
-1157 RHKLEKEKSDVISQ
+1157 VIS
-1171 LNSTTGW
+1171 
-1178 ISKQKSNIIKTKNN
+1178 KTKKN
-1192 LEANKNKLQKIQNS
+1192 LKENKNKLQKIQNS

-1240 PSMGIYTI
+1240 PSMGIYTV

-1297 DDKNTEKDTNKMAEL
+1297 DDKNTEKDANKMAEL

-1453 LFGDGGVFSNKNINK
+1453 LFGDGGVFSDKNINK
-1468 LKKGAKNIGAGAI
+1468 IKKGAKNIGAGAI

-1594 SLSNSVSDMSHLLSD
+1594 SLSNSVSDMAHLLGD

-1631 DTLSGGLIKGA
+1631 DSLSGGLIKGA

-1667 GRIRKGTEISKTAR
+1667 GRIRKGTEIGKTAR

-1729 DKARNEDY
+1729 DKARDEDY
-1737 RVLGQTIRDYNY
+1737 RVLGQTLREN
-1749 LNRSDTKKVIK
+1749 LNRSDSKKIVK
-1760 MLKEG
+1760 MIKEG

-1777 NISDNAKANMASL
+1777 KASDEAKSNVASM
-1790 ISRHQNKLE
+1790 IARHQNKLE

-1819 KEIGLNVDTSDA
+1819 NEIGLNVDTSDA

-1861 IREIW
+1861 VREIW

-1942 AGNLADAVHVNPHT
+1942 AGNLADAVHVNPQT

-2046 IKVPTNQEED
+2046 IKVPTDQEED

-2142 RTKNKLVRGIK
+2142 RAKNKLVRGIK

-2221 IENYVSSKR
+2221 IENYVSGKR
-2230 SKQVSGHG
+2230 SKQLSGHG
-2238 LVGNVKAVGRN
+2238 LVGNIKAAGRN

-2276 TFLGKFFNRLDKWN
+2276 TLLGKFFDRLDKWN

-2437 AGRNFLPILG
+2437 AGRNFLPMLG

-2485 GKTVMLN
+2485 GKTVTLN
-2492 NGFGKKISLTVPANK
+2492 TGFGKTINLTVPANK

-2594 ANNDVIKDYQKKEA
+2594 TNNDVIKDYQKKEA

-2621 SKSAGTIGKIMG
+2621 SKNAGTIGKIMG

-2651 DAFKIFK
+2651 DAFKVFK

-2666 KTAAEMLSPSASI
+2666 KTAVDLLSPGGI
-2679 LGLFKKGF
+2679 LSLFKKGF
-2687 NFFKSIPKLAA
+2687 TLLSAIPKLGA

-2715 QTALYKRAKNIP
+2715 QTALYKKAKNIP
-2727 GKIKSLPGKIKGF
+2727 GKIKSLGRKIKGF

-2745 NTKAGKWVGGKA
+2745 NTEAGKWV
-2757 KNLGKW
+2757 
-2763 AANTKAGKWIGGKAK
+2763 
-2778 KLGKWVGGEA
+2778 
-2788 KNLGKWIGRKAA
+2788 
-2800 KAGKWIGGKAA
+2800 GGKAA

-2826 KATSAF
+2826 KATNAF

-2878 KGKISDMLK
+2878 KGKISDKLK

-2939 QAAKSFSVVS
+2939 QAAKSFSIIS

-2975 ERITAGLI
+2975 ERITGGLI

-3040 DSIGVDVSGIKKKRQ
+3040 ESVGVDVSGIKKKRQ
-3055 DAKDAVAAYNEKNG
+3055 DAKDAVAAYNEKNN

-3089 GKEGTA
+3089 GKEGVA

-3218 KVFKKGKEDP
+3218 KTFKKGKEDP
-3228 STQFNID
+3228 ATQFNID

-3306 TQYDAEESNYIGTQ
+3306 TQYDAEESNYIGAQ
-3320 AIGSETASGIEGVAT
+3320 AVGSETASGIEGVTT

-3429 KINLDKKN
+3429 KISLDKKN

-3486 NNSNSGS
+3486 NNNSGDKS
-3493 DNSNT
+3493 DNTST

-3507 SGGMLSKLAKAGKSI
+3507 SGGMLSKLAKAGKSV
-3522 GKKVVSAFKGLFG
+3522 GKAVVSAMKGLFG
-3535 KGRDDESGYGDDPYH
+3535 KGRDGTDDESGYGDDPYH

-3557 GSFHTTGDSENQ
+3557 GSFHTTGDSESQ

-3633 DNNDVVDSLIHNKPV
+3633 DNNDVVNNLIHNKPV

-3714 RYGRAKDNVM
+3714 QYGRAKNNVM
-3724 DSYVGGVNSVMS
+3724 NSYVGGVNSVMS

-3742 IGNVAGSINLGSSSN
+3742 IGNVAGSITLGSSSN

-3816 AIEQTKGVNALFTIA
+3816 AIEQAKGVNALFTIA

-3873 YDNLTD
+3873 YDDLTD

-3891 TYYGNGLTTPEKI
+3891 TYYGDGLTTPEKI
-3904 GPLYCDEGWAGPVCQ
+3904 GPRYCDEGWAGPVCQ

-3926 HISGSGRGKNDSVI
+3926 HISGSGRGKNDSII

-3971 SSSSSSNNS
+3971 SSSSGSNNA

-3987 ANVDIDAE
+3987 ANVDIDAD

-4060 MNEVFANMDTESYFK
+4060 MNEVFLNADVQSYFK

-4138 LIDIYEDSKNIPH
+4138 LIDIYEDSKEVPH

-4161 QKLYEIIKAHTSGN
+4161 QKLYEVIKAHTNGS
-4175 SVSTTSES
+4175 STTSTSES
-4183 KSDSDSTTEE
+4183 KSDDDSTIEE
-4193 SGSGRGRAVVDRIKE
+4193 SGSGRGRAIVDRIKE

-4235 KNVRRFIGNN
+4235 KNVKRFIGNN
-4245 GMEIGDTISDLNTVK
+4245 GMEIGDTITNLQEIR

-4276 IKKIGGIKK
+4276 IKKKPT
-4285 KINTSNTAR
+4285 NSNTVLRSAGR
-4294 GKWGRALEDTIEKA
+4294 GKVSDLIDNA
-4308 KETSKN
+4308 KEASKD
-4314 DNAEVTESDVISEND
+4314 DNMVISKDDITSSND
-4329 NGEEN
+4329 TNDSSSETTDEN
-4334 TKETTDTSSNSSAN
+4334 TATDEETTDEATTDTSSNSSSN

-4445 GGIFD
+4445 GNIFD
-4450 NQDIAYGLI
+4450 NQDKAYGLI
-4459 QWCGSA
+4459 QWYGSA

-4493 QIKGINLEN
+4493 QIKGINLDSEK
-4502 EENAANASKFNGET
+4502 NAENASKFNGET
-4516 GKNTMTYNW
+4516 GAGTMTYNW
-4525 GYLKARGSFNTFNS
+4525 NYLKTKGSFSTFNS
-4539 YSIEEAT
+4539 YSLEEAT

-4597 KATSKNN
+4597 KATSSNN
-4604 KLGSGRAKLY
+4604 KLSSGRAKLF
-4614 SSITNPATNISNA
+4614 SPSPISTGGIANA
-4627 ITSAVNT
+4627 VSSAVNN
-4634 AVKPSSSSSSSSSD
+4634 AVNSNNSSSSSSSSS
-4648 SSDDDSSSTDTE
+4648 SDDSSSTDTE
-4660 DEESKDDEESE
+4660 DEESSDDEESK
-4671 DTPTSSSS
+4671 DTDTSTTSSSS

-4694 LATYTKATIKGVYG
+4694 LASYTKATIKGVYG

-4715 GSEVEESSGGDNN
+4715 GSEVEEGSGDNN

-4758 WCCNRLFDLECRDGK
+4758 YCGGRVFDLECRDGK
-4773 KIDKVRPDCA
+4773 KLESVRPDCS

-4791 YMGYYTYPSN
+4791 YMGYYTYPSTK
-4801 RSTYT
+4801 SSYT

-4895 DSYKLA
+4895 DSYNFA

-4917 FGAGTIQD
+4917 MGATTIQD
-4925 NEALYVIRYK
+4925 SEALYVVRYK

-4950 KNISNTSTNE
+4950 KNISNTSTNG
-4960 YKKASID
+4960 YKKASIG

-5001 ILKSLDEVKQNSIN
+5001 ILKSLDDVKQNSIN

>member
-28 FEYIKE
+28 FEYVKE
-34 FKDENNEVF
+34 FKDENKEVF
-43 KNIYHSVYDYRT
+43 KEVYHSVRDYRT

-62 VITNNKI
+62 AITNNKI

-180 TGFENI
+180 TGFENV

-203 MNDNLNK
+203 MNENLNK
-210 FMTNVDNNIAKLTAQ
+210 FMTNVDNNVAKLTAQ

-248 AGYDDLISRNGVLNI
+248 AGYDDLISRGGVLNI

-271 RQAFNTLNSVTGNGL
+271 RQAFNTLNSLTGNGL

-307 PFRSTMTT
+307 PFRSTMAT

-323 RFDKAAAELNTTLT
+323 RFDKAAAELNTTLA
-337 GIIPSLIAKINN
+337 GIIPSLIAKMNN

-382 KGAIPF
+382 KGSIPF

-448 STLLRILESNMNGR
+448 STLLGILESNMNGR

-516 VLQISYSG
+516 VLQISYGG
-524 YNNAAYNGDRRYV
+524 YSNAAYNGDRRYV
-537 ERNGKRIESGLGR
+537 ERNGKRVESGLGR

-646 RFIKANSIYLSGI
+646 RFIKANSIYLAGI
-659 EALGNLVA
+659 EGLGNLISSV
-667 AGNNSKRGK
+667 NSSKRGK

-725 DNSEESYKRNIRN
+725 DNSEVSYKKNIQN

-746 GRSFETAT
+746 GKSFETAT
-754 STDFHSSNDE
+754 STDFRSSDDE

-898 DGFTLVSNKIS
+898 DGFTLVSDKIS

-936 DGIREGGV
+936 EGIREGGV
-944 FGGFIGGIQ
+944 FGGFIGGVQ
-953 KGLRKNAEDVAK
+953 KGLRKNADDVAK

-990 DDDTD
+990 DDDT
-995 YSSGGSNSGSS
+995 SSSSNNGSS
-1006 GNPIH
+1006 SSPTH

-1022 TRQYIYNENTNLRYN
+1022 TRQYIYNENTKLRYN
-1037 PDTATTSEQYATR
+1037 PDTATTTEQYAAF
-1050 RENFINH
+1050 REHFLENMHDDVIAING
-1057 FKYRRTRDRWT
+1057 KRQYS
-1068 WGEVQATNS
+1068 N
-1077 LVNYQKMRDL
+1077 MRL
-1087 QKNQYENFTTDAE
+1087 RQKNEYGNFATDAE
-1100 RAESKQRLISELSTK
+1100 RADSKQRLINELSTK
-1115 IQNQENAIVQYN
+1115 IQNQENAIAYYDN
-1127 KMQERKEE
+1127 LCEKKEDLKDRLYEIQSELQTSSGDTKNE
-1135 LENRLEEIREELA
+1135 LESERENIRKQIQEL
-1148 DTDPTDVVT
+1148 DKRINSQTP
-1157 RHKLEKEKSDVISQ
+1157 VIS
-1171 LNSTTGW
+1171 
-1178 ISKQKSNIIKTKNN
+1178 KTKKN
-1192 LEANKNKLQKIQNS
+1192 LKENKNKLQKIQNS

-1240 PSMGIYTI
+1240 PSMGIYTV

-1297 DDKNTEKDTNKMAEL
+1297 DDKNTEKDANKMAEL

-1409 MPDVKKFG
+1409 MPDVKKFS

-1453 LFGDGGVFSNKNINK
+1453 LFGDGGVFSDKNINK
-1468 LKKGAKNIGAGAI
+1468 IKKGAKNIGAGAI

-1490 FGILGNALIGATA
+1490 FGLLGNALIGATA

-1594 SLSNSVSDMSHLLSD
+1594 SLSNSVSDMAHLLGD

-1667 GRIRKGTEISKTAR
+1667 GRIRKGTEIGKTAR

-1729 DKARNEDY
+1729 DKARDEDY
-1737 RVLGQTIRDYNY
+1737 RVLGQTLREN
-1749 LNRSDTKKVIK
+1749 LSRSDSKKIVK
-1760 MLKEG
+1760 MIKEG

-1777 NISDNAKANMASL
+1777 KASDEAKSNVASM

-1819 KEIGLNVDTSDA
+1819 NEIGLNVDTSDA

-1861 IREIW
+1861 VREIW

-1942 AGNLADAVHVNPHT
+1942 AGNLADAVHVNPQT

-2046 IKVPTNQEED
+2046 IKVPTDQEED

-2142 RTKNKLVRGIK
+2142 RAKNKLVRGIK

-2221 IENYVSSKR
+2221 IENYVSGKR
-2230 SKQVSGHG
+2230 SKQLSGHG
-2238 LVGNVKAVGRN
+2238 LVGNIKAAGRN

-2276 TFLGKFFNRLDKWN
+2276 TLLGKFFDRLDKWN

-2437 AGRNFLPILG
+2437 AGRNFLPMLG

-2485 GKTVMLN
+2485 GKTVTLN
-2492 NGFGKKISLTVPANK
+2492 TGFGKTINLTVPANK

-2594 ANNDVIKDYQKKEA
+2594 TNNDVIKDYQKKEA

-2651 DAFKIFK
+2651 DAFKVFK

-2666 KTAAEMLSPSASI
+2666 KTAVELLSPGGI
-2679 LGLFKKGF
+2679 LSLAKKGLTLL
-2687 NFFKSIPKLAA
+2687 SAIPKLGA

-2715 QTALYKRAKNIP
+2715 QTALYKKAKNIP
-2727 GKIKSLPGKIKGF
+2727 GKIKSLGRKIKGF

-2745 NTKAGKWVGGKA
+2745 NTKAGKWV
-2757 KNLGKW
+2757 
-2763 AANTKAGKWIGGKAK
+2763 
-2778 KLGKWVGGEA
+2778 
-2788 KNLGKWIGRKAA
+2788 R
-2800 KAGKWIGGKAA
+2800 GKAA
-2811 KAGKWIGGKAKGLGQ
+2811 KAGKWIGGKAKGLAGKAAEAGKWIGGKAKGLGQ
-2826 KATSAF
+2826 KATNAF
-2832 KRLMQNEKVTSLK
+2832 KHLMQNEKVTSLK

-2878 KGKISDMLK
+2878 KGKISDKLK

-2939 QAAKSFSVVS
+2939 QAAKSFSIIS

-2975 ERITAGLI
+2975 ERITGGLI

-3019 TVIISIDSIRSAI
+3019 TVIISIDSIRSTI

-3040 DSIGVDVSGIKKKRQ
+3040 ESVGVDVSGIKKKRQ
-3055 DAKDAVAAYNEKNG
+3055 DAKDAVAAYNEKNN

-3089 GKEGTA
+3089 GKEGIA

-3208 GFVDS
+3208 GFIDS

-3228 STQFNID
+3228 TTQFNID

-3257 FEPLNDKATVTG
+3257 FEPLNDKATITG

-3306 TQYDAEESNYIGTQ
+3306 TQYDAEESNYIGAQ
-3320 AIGSETASGIEGVAT
+3320 AVGSETASGIEGFTT

-3429 KINLDKKN
+3429 KISLDKKN

-3473 SNVSESSGNSNTS
+3473 SNVSDSSGNSNTS
-3486 NNSNSGS
+3486 NNSSSSNSGS
-3493 DNSNT
+3493 DNTST

-3557 GSFHTTGDSENQ
+3557 GSFHTTGDSESQ

-3620 YLNKNGISTNSNA
+3620 YLNKNGISTNSDAN
-3633 DNNDVVDSLIHNKPV
+3633 NNDVVDSLVHNKPV

-3668 HYVVARGLDKN
+3668 HYVVARGLDKD

-3688 DKNGSTRYSLADTL
+3688 DKNGSTKYSLADTL
-3702 NNSSVRITTGKG
+3702 KNSSVRITTGKG

-3724 DSYVGGVNSVMS
+3724 DSYVGGVNFVMS

-3816 AIEQTKGVNALFTIA
+3816 AIEQAKGVNALFTIA

-3873 YDNLTD
+3873 YDDLTD

-3891 TYYGNGLTTPEKI
+3891 TYYGDGLTTPEKI
-3904 GPLYCDEGWAGPVCQ
+3904 GPRYCDEGWAGPVCQ

-3926 HISGSGRGKNDSVI
+3926 HISGSGRGKNDSII

-4138 LIDIYEDSKNIPH
+4138 LIDIYEDSKKVPH

-4161 QKLYEIIKAHTSGN
+4161 QKLYEVIKAHTSGN

-4183 KSDSDSTTEE
+4183 KSDDDDSTTEE
-4193 SGSGRGRAVVDRIKE
+4193 SGSGRGRAIVDRIKE
-4208 LKGNINKNIILG
+4208 LKGNVNKNIILG

-4235 KNVRRFIGNN
+4235 KNVKRFIGNN
-4245 GMEIGDTISDLNTVK
+4245 GMEIGDTIANLQEIR

-4276 IKKIGGIKK
+4276 IKK
-4285 KINTSNTAR
+4285 KINTSNTANMAR
-4294 GKWGRALEDTIEKA
+4294 GKWGRALDDAIEKA
-4308 KETSKN
+4308 KEASKDDNSKN
-4314 DNAEVTESDVISEND
+4314 NNSEEVTESDVISEND
-4329 NGEEN
+4329 NSEEN
-4334 TKETTDTSSNSSAN
+4334 TEETTDTSSNSSAN

-4382 VQGVNN
+4382 VQSTNS

-4437 HILNGGAT
+4437 HILNGGAI
-4445 GGIFD
+4445 GNIFD
-4450 NQDIAYGLI
+4450 NQDKAYGLI
-4459 QWCGSA
+4459 QWYGSA

-4493 QIKGINLEN
+4493 QIKGINLDSEKN
-4502 EENAANASKFNGET
+4502 DANASKFNGET
-4516 GKNTMTYNW
+4516 GAGTMTYNW
-4525 GYLKARGSFNTFNS
+4525 DYLKAKGSFNTFNS
-4539 YSIEEAT
+4539 YSLEEAT

-4583 DSDSGSGRGKEIIR
+4583 DDSGSGRGKEIIR
-4597 KATSKNN
+4597 KAASSNN
-4604 KLGSGRAKLY
+4604 KLSSGRAKLY
-4614 SSITNPATNISNA
+4614 GPISTGSTGGITNAVSSALNSIHSN
-4627 ITSAVNT
+4627 SSNT
-4634 AVKPSSSSSSSSSD
+4634 SSSSSSSSNS
-4648 SSDDDSSSTDTE
+4648 DDSSSTDTDTE
-4660 DEESKDDEESE
+4660 DEESSDDEESKE
-4671 DTPTSSSS
+4671 TDTSTSSSSS

-4684 TTGAKTLLSK
+4684 TTGAKSLLSK

-4715 GSEVEESSGGDNN
+4715 GSEVEEGSGDNN

-4758 WCCNRLFDLECRDGK
+4758 SCCDRLFDLECRDGK
-4773 KIDKVRPDCA
+4773 KIDKARPDCS

-4791 YMGYYTYPSN
+4791 YMGYYTYPSD
-4801 RSTYT
+4801 RSSYT

-4838 DFDPNDRQPGDML
+4838 NFDPNDRQPGDMI
-4851 IRDDVGH
+4851 IRNDVGH

-4917 FGAGTIQD
+4917 MGATTIQD
-4925 NEALYVIRYK
+4925 SEALYVVRYK
-4935 GSSGSGRGKEKNQNK
+4935 GNSGSGRGKGKNQNK
-4950 KNISNTSTNE
+4950 KIISNTSTNK
-4960 YKKASID
+4960 YKKASIG

-5001 ILKSLDEVKQNSIN
+5001 ILKSLDEVKQNSMN

>member
-28 FEYIKE
+28 FEYVKE
-34 FKDENNEVF
+34 FKDENKEVF
-43 KNIYHSVYDYRT
+43 KEVYHSVRDYRT

-62 VITNNKI
+62 AITNNKI

-158 DVAKENTMLLYTQN
+158 DVAKENTMLLYIQN

-180 TGFENI
+180 TGFENV

-194 EQTAKIQNQ
+194 EQTTKIQNQ
-203 MNDNLNK
+203 MNENLNK
-210 FMTNVDNNIAKLTAQ
+210 FMTNVDNNVAKLTAQ

-248 AGYDDLISRNGVLNI
+248 AGYDDLISRGGVLNI

-271 RQAFNTLNSVTGNGL
+271 RQAFNTLNSLTGNGL

-307 PFRSTMTT
+307 PFRSTMAT

-323 RFDKAAAELNTTLT
+323 RFDKAAAELNTTLA
-337 GIIPSLIAKINN
+337 GIIPSLIAKMNN

-448 STLLRILESNMNGR
+448 STLLGILESNMNGR

-537 ERNGKRIESGLGR
+537 ERNGKRVESGLGR

-646 RFIKANSIYLSGI
+646 RFIKANSIYLAGI
-659 EALGNLVA
+659 EGLGNLISSV
-667 AGNNSKRGK
+667 NSSKRGK

-684 PSQENWDRLFNASSN
+684 SSQENWDRLFNTSSN

-725 DNSEESYKRNIRN
+725 DNSEVSYKKNIQN

-746 GRSFETAT
+746 GKSFETAT
-754 STDFHSSNDE
+754 STDFRSSDDE

-892 IKKEIK
+892 IKKEIR
-898 DGFTLVSNKIS
+898 DGFTLVSDKIS

-936 DGIREGGV
+936 EGIREGGV
-944 FGGFIGGIQ
+944 FGGFIGGMQ

-990 DDDTD
+990 DDDT
-995 YSSGGSNSGSS
+995 SSSSNSGSS
-1006 GNPIH
+1006 SSPTH

-1022 TRQYIYNENTNLRYN
+1022 ARQYIYNENTNLRYN
-1037 PDTATTSEQYATR
+1037 PDTATTSEQYATK

-1057 FKYRRTRDRWT
+1057 FKYRQTRDRWT

-1077 LVNYQKMRDL
+1077 LANYQKMRNH
-1087 QKNQYENFTTDAE
+1087 QKNQYEVIRQGDEYVKITSDTE
-1100 RAESKQRLISELSTK
+1100 RAKSKQNLINELSAK
-1115 IQNQENAIVQYN
+1115 IQNQENAITQYN

-1178 ISKQKSNIIKTKNN
+1178 ISKQKSNIVKTKNN

-1240 PSMGIYTI
+1240 PSMGIYTV

-1257 ANSSTRMKQATAEKN
+1257 ANSSTRMKQAIAEKN
-1272 YLNNIRRNAEANDK
+1272 YLNNIRKNAEANDK

-1297 DDKNTEKDTNKMAEL
+1297 DDKNTEKDVNKMAEL

-1453 LFGDGGVFSNKNINK
+1453 LFGDGGVFSDKNINK
-1468 LKKGAKNIGAGAI
+1468 IKKGAKNIGAGAI

-1538 KMEMVPLKDFG
+1538 KMEMIPLKDFG

-1594 SLSNSVSDMSHLLSD
+1594 SLSNSVSDMAHLLGD
-1609 TYKKLR
+1609 AYKKLR

-1667 GRIRKGTEISKTAR
+1667 GRIRKGTEIGKTAR

-1714 VAQTLLQFGDSRDNI
+1714 VAQTLLQFGDNRDNI
-1729 DKARNEDY
+1729 DKARDEDY
-1737 RVLGQTIRDYNY
+1737 RVLGQTLREN
-1749 LNRSDTKKVIK
+1749 LNRSDSKKIVK
-1760 MLKEG
+1760 MIKEG

-1777 NISDNAKANMASL
+1777 KASDEAKSNVASM
-1790 ISRHQNKLE
+1790 IARHQNKLE

-1819 KEIGLNVDTSDA
+1819 NEIGLNVDTSDA

-1861 IREIW
+1861 VREIW

-1942 AGNLADAVHVNPHT
+1942 AGNLADAVHVNPQT

-2046 IKVPTNQEED
+2046 IKVPTDQEEN

-2142 RTKNKLVRGIK
+2142 RAKNKLVRGIK
-2153 HKLGSHELDM
+2153 HKLGSHELDI

-2221 IENYVSSKR
+2221 IENYVSGKR
-2230 SKQVSGHG
+2230 SKQLSGHG
-2238 LVGNVKAVGRN
+2238 LVGNIKAAGRN

-2276 TFLGKFFNRLDKWN
+2276 TFLGKFFDRLDKWN

-2346 GQKVI
+2346 GKKII

-2420 SGASTIYGE
+2420 SGATTIYGE

-2437 AGRNFLPILG
+2437 AGRNFIPMLY

-2452 LFKGLGDIFNGKGKG
+2452 LFEGLGDMFNGKGKK
-2467 DFGTDLTVAE
+2467 DLGTDLTIAE
-2477 AGGETSSQ
+2477 AGGETASQ

-2492 NGFGKKISLTVPANK
+2492 NGFGKKIALTVPANK
-2507 NKYKFNFDTNIKRIT
+2507 NRYKFNFDTSIKRTT
-2522 NTDGTATFKNDK
+2522 NADGTATFENDK

-2594 ANNDVIKDYQKKEA
+2594 TNNDVIKDYQKKEA

-2651 DAFKIFK
+2651 DAFKVFK

-2666 KTAAEMLSPSASI
+2666 KTAVDLLSPGGI
-2679 LGLFKKGF
+2679 LSLFKKGF
-2687 NFFKSIPKLAA
+2687 TLLSAIPKLGA

-2715 QTALYKRAKNIP
+2715 QTALYKKAKNIP
-2727 GKIKSLPGKIKGF
+2727 GKIKSLGRKIKGF

-2745 NTKAGKWVGGKA
+2745 NTKAGKWV
-2757 KNLGKW
+2757 
-2763 AANTKAGKWIGGKAK
+2763 
-2778 KLGKWVGGEA
+2778 
-2788 KNLGKWIGRKAA
+2788 R
-2800 KAGKWIGGKAA
+2800 GKAA
-2811 KAGKWIGGKAKGLGQ
+2811 KAGKWIGGKAKGLAGKAAEAGKWVGGKAKGLGQ
-2826 KATSAF
+2826 KATNAF

-2878 KGKISDMLK
+2878 KGKISDKLK

-2939 QAAKSFSVVS
+2939 QAAKSFSIIS

-2975 ERITAGLI
+2975 ERITGGLI

-3019 TVIISIDSIRSAI
+3019 TVIISVDSIRSAI

-3040 DSIGVDVSGIKKKRQ
+3040 ESVGVDVSGIKKKRQ
-3055 DAKDAVAAYNEKNG
+3055 DAKDAVAAYNEKNN

-3089 GKEGTA
+3089 GKEGVA

-3208 GFVDS
+3208 GFIDS
-3213 RNRLR
+3213 KNRLR

-3228 STQFNID
+3228 TTQFNID

-3306 TQYDAEESNYIGTQ
+3306 TQYDAEESNYIGAQ
-3320 AIGSETASGIEGVAT
+3320 AVGSETASGIEGVTT

-3429 KINLDKKN
+3429 KISLDKKN

-3493 DNSNT
+3493 NGGSDNTST
-3498 NSTSSSGTK
+3498 NSTSSSGNK

-3557 GSFHTTGDSENQ
+3557 GSFHTTGDSESQ

-3620 YLNKNGISTNSNA
+3620 YLNKNGISTNSDAN
-3633 DNNDVVDSLIHNKPV
+3633 NNDVVDSLIHNKPV

-3724 DSYVGGVNSVMS
+3724 DSYVGGVNSVIS

-3742 IGNVAGSINLGSSSN
+3742 IGNVAGSITLGNSSN

-3778 GVSDDINTSCG
+3778 AKDDDVNTSCG
-3789 YTADQLKAAIHSIN
+3789 YTVDQLKAAISSIN
-3803 AGCSAEQ
+3803 PGCSALQ

-3816 AIEQTKGVNALFTIA
+3816 AVEQSKGVNALFTIA

-3846 TTGANYGNW
+3846 TTGGNYGNW

-3873 YDNLTD
+3873 YNDLTD
-3879 AFEGFGNLIMGD
+3879 AFGAFGDLIMGD
-3891 TYYGNGLTTPEKI
+3891 GYYGNGLTTPEKI
-3904 GPLYCDEGWAGPVCQ
+3904 GGRYCPPGGENAGYGPWGEAVCK
-3919 VAALIAD
+3919 VAAIIAD
-3926 HISGSGRGKNDSVI
+3926 HISGSGRGKNDNII

-3971 SSSSSSNNS
+3971 NSSSSSNNS

-4012 SLGDRAMGVIS
+4012 SLADRAMGVVS
-4023 GTTDINCQGSLGQTY
+4023 GTTDINCQGSMGQTY

-4044 HSDIIKNATD
+4044 HSDIIKNAKD

-4104 VPENSGMGGS
+4104 VPDNSGYGGS
-4114 FNAAAIEKFNETY
+4114 FNAAAVEKFNETY

-4138 LIDIYEDSKNIPH
+4138 LIDIYEDSKNVPH

-4161 QKLYEIIKAHTSGN
+4161 QKLYEIIKAHTNGN
-4175 SVSTTSES
+4175 SSVSATSES
-4183 KSDSDSTTEE
+4183 ESDDDSTTEE
-4193 SGSGRGRAVVDRIKE
+4193 SGSGRGRAIVDRIKE

-4220 SKKSRKLLVTGKGYD
+4220 SKKSRKILVTGKGYGENLQ
-4235 KNVRRFIGNN
+4235 KPFIGNN
-4245 GMEIGDTISDLNTVK
+4245 GMEIGDTIANLQAIR

-4276 IKKIGGIKK
+4276 IKKKPT
-4285 KINTSNTAR
+4285 NSNTVLRSGR
-4294 GKWGRALEDTIEKA
+4294 GIGDLIDNA
-4308 KETSKN
+4308 KEASKN
-4314 DNAEVTESDVISEND
+4314 DNMVISKDDITSSND
-4329 NGEEN
+4329 TNDSSSETTDEN
-4334 TKETTDTSSNSSAN
+4334 TTTDEETTDETTTDTSSNSSSN

-4437 HILNGGAT
+4437 HILYGGAT
-4445 GGIFD
+4445 GTVMD
-4450 NQDIAYGLI
+4450 DQSHAYGLI

-4465 SRACLYN
+4465 ARACLYN
-4472 WCTANNCDPE
+4472 WCTANNCDPDT
-4482 SLDGQTKWIVA
+4482 LDGQTKCIVA
-4493 QIKGINLEN
+4493 QIKGINLDSEKN
-4502 EENAANASKFNGET
+4502 DANASKFNGQT
-4516 GKNTMTYNW
+4516 GAGTMTYNW
-4525 GYLKARGSFNTFNS
+4525 QLFKARGSFSTFNS
-4539 YSIEEAT
+4539 YSLEEAT
-4546 KLWLECVERCEN
+4546 KLWLECAERPEN
-4558 IGSALTTRIGYA
+4558 IGAALSLRVGYA
-4570 KEILKECTGSSDS
+4570 KEILAACTGSSDS

-4597 KATSKNN
+4597 KATSRNN

-4648 SSDDDSSSTDTE
+4648 SSDDDPSSTDTE

-4694 LATYTKATIKGVYG
+4694 LASYTKATIKGVYG

-4715 GSEVEESSGGDNN
+4715 GSEVEEGSGDNN

-4758 WCCNRLFDLECRDGK
+4758 YCGGRVFDLECRDGK
-4773 KIDKVRPDCA
+4773 KLESVRPDCS

-4791 YMGYYTYPSN
+4791 YMGYYTYPSTK
-4801 RSTYT
+4801 SSYT

-4895 DSYKLA
+4895 DSYNFA

-4917 FGAGTIQD
+4917 MGATTIQD
-4925 NEALYVIRYK
+4925 SEALYVVRYK

-4950 KNISNTSTNE
+4950 KNISNTSTNG
-4960 YKKASID
+4960 YKKASIG

-5001 ILKSLDEVKQNSIN
+5001 ILKSLDEVKQNNIN

>member
-28 FEYIKE
+28 FEYVKE
-34 FKDENNEVF
+34 FKDENKEVF
-43 KNIYHSVYDYRT
+43 KEVYHSVRDYRT

-62 VITNNKI
+62 AITNNKI

-103 GSIMADLD
+103 GSIMVDLD

-158 DVAKENTMLLYTQN
+158 DVAKENTMLLYIQN

-180 TGFENI
+180 TGFENV

-203 MNDNLNK
+203 MNENLNK
-210 FMTNVDNNIAKLTAQ
+210 FMTNVDNNVAKLTAQ

-248 AGYDDLISRNGVLNI
+248 AGYDDLISRGGVLNI

-271 RQAFNTLNSVTGNGL
+271 RQAFNTLNSLTGNGL

-307 PFRSTMTT
+307 PFRSTMAT

-337 GIIPSLIAKINN
+337 GIIPSLIAKMNN
-349 AGKKSDNGIMG
+349 VGKKSDNSIMG

-426 MTVRSLLAEHKNV
+426 MTVRSLLTEHKNV
-439 NESALNSTT
+439 NESALNNTT
-448 STLLRILESNMNGR
+448 STLLGILESNMNGR

-537 ERNGKRIESGLGR
+537 ERNGKRVESGLGR

-646 RFIKANSIYLSGI
+646 RFIKANSIYLAGI
-659 EALGNLVA
+659 EGLGNLISSV
-667 AGNNSKRGK
+667 NSSKRGK

-699 QDVKYDNKKDE
+699 QDVKYDNKKDK

-725 DNSEESYKRNIRN
+725 DNSEVSYKKNIQN
-738 AKKRAAEK
+738 AKKRAAKK
-746 GRSFETAT
+746 GKSFETAT
-754 STDFHSSNDE
+754 STNFRSSDDE

-878 DLRPEDQKTSFFGH
+878 DLRPKDQKTSFFGH

-909 ETFEKV
+909 ETFEKG

-936 DGIREGGV
+936 EGIREGGV
-944 FGGFIGGIQ
+944 FGGFIGGMQ

-990 DDDTD
+990 DDT
-995 YSSGGSNSGSS
+995 SSSSTNQSSNSG
-1006 GNPIH
+1006 NHIPLTNKQRYEAKRNKYLNNLPDDIYAINT
-1011 RSKPRRFIDSD
+1011 KV
-1022 TRQYIYNENTNLRYN
+1022 QYDNM
-1037 PDTATTSEQYATR
+1037 
-1050 RENFINH
+1050 H
-1057 FKYRRTRDRWT
+1057 
-1068 WGEVQATNS
+1068 
-1077 LVNYQKMRDL
+1077 MR

-1115 IQNQENAIVQYN
+1115 IQNQENAIAYYDN
-1127 KMQERKEE
+1127 LCEKKEDLKDRLYEIQSELQTSSGDTKNE
-1135 LENRLEEIREELA
+1135 LESERENIRKQIQEL
-1148 DTDPTDVVT
+1148 DKRINSQTP
-1157 RHKLEKEKSDVISQ
+1157 VIS
-1171 LNSTTGW
+1171 
-1178 ISKQKSNIIKTKNN
+1178 KTKKN
-1192 LEANKNKLQKIQNS
+1192 LKENKNKLQKIQNS

-1240 PSMGIYTI
+1240 PSMGIYTV

-1272 YLNNIRRNAEANDK
+1272 YLNNIRKNAEANDK
-1286 LTAAPEEASKK
+1286 LTAAPEEASNK
-1297 DDKNTEKDTNKMAEL
+1297 DDKNTEKDANKMAEL

-1409 MPDVKKFG
+1409 MPDVKKFS

-1453 LFGDGGVFSNKNINK
+1453 LFGDGGVFSDKNINK
-1468 LKKGAKNIGAGAI
+1468 IKKGAKNIGAGAI

-1490 FGILGNALIGATA
+1490 FGLLGNALIGATA

-1594 SLSNSVSDMSHLLSD
+1594 SLSNSVSDMAHLLGD

-1615 ARWAGND
+1615 ARLAGND

-1642 GSIGR
+1642 GSVGR

-1667 GRIRKGTEISKTAR
+1667 GRIRKGTEIGKTAR

-1729 DKARNEDY
+1729 DKARDEDY
-1737 RVLGQTIRDYNY
+1737 RVLGQTLREN
-1749 LNRSDTKKVIK
+1749 LNRSDSKKIVK
-1760 MLKEG
+1760 MIKEG

-1777 NISDNAKANMASL
+1777 KASDEAKSNVASM
-1790 ISRHQNKLE
+1790 IARHQNKLE

-1819 KEIGLNVDTSDA
+1819 NEIGLNVDTSDA

-1861 IREIW
+1861 VREIW

-1942 AGNLADAVHVNPHT
+1942 AGNLADAVHVNSQT

-2046 IKVPTNQEED
+2046 IKVPTDQEED

-2142 RTKNKLVRGIK
+2142 RAKNKLVRGIK

-2221 IENYVSSKR
+2221 IENYVSGKR
-2230 SKQVSGHG
+2230 SKQLSGHG
-2238 LVGNVKAVGRN
+2238 LVGNIKAAGRN

-2276 TFLGKFFNRLDKWN
+2276 TLLGKFFDRLDKWN

-2437 AGRNFLPILG
+2437 VGRNFLPMLG

-2485 GKTVMLN
+2485 GKTVTLN
-2492 NGFGKKISLTVPANK
+2492 TGFGKTINLTVPANK
-2507 NKYKFNFDTNIKRIT
+2507 NKYKFNFDTSIKRIT

-2534 TGQSITSEKINDK
+2534 TGQSITNEKINDK

-2594 ANNDVIKDYQKKEA
+2594 TNNDVIKDYQKKEA

-2666 KTAAEMLSPSASI
+2666 KTAVDLLSPGGI
-2679 LGLFKKGF
+2679 LSLFKKGF
-2687 NFFKSIPKLAA
+2687 TLLSAIPKLGA

-2715 QTALYKRAKNIP
+2715 QTALYKKAKNIP
-2727 GKIKSLPGKIKGF
+2727 GKIKSLGRKIKGF

-2745 NTKAGKWVGGKA
+2745 NTKAGKWVRGKA
-2757 KNLGKW
+2757 
-2763 AANTKAGKWIGGKAK
+2763 AKAGKWIGGKA
-2778 KLGKWVGGEA
+2778 
-2788 KNLGKWIGRKAA
+2788 A
-2800 KAGKWIGGKAA
+2800 KAGKWVGGKAA

-2826 KATSAF
+2826 KATNAF

-2878 KGKISDMLK
+2878 KGKISDKLK

-2939 QAAKSFSVVS
+2939 QAAKSFSIIS

-2975 ERITAGLI
+2975 ERITGGLI

-3040 DSIGVDVSGIKKKRQ
+3040 ESVGVDVSGIKKKRQ
-3055 DAKDAVAAYNEKNG
+3055 DAKDAVAAYNEKNN
-3069 TNISIEEYNN
+3069 TNISIKEYNN

-3089 GKEGTA
+3089 GKEGVA

-3228 STQFNID
+3228 ATQFNID

-3257 FEPLNDKATVTG
+3257 FEPLNDKATITG

-3306 TQYDAEESNYIGTQ
+3306 TQYDAEESNYIGAQ
-3320 AIGSETASGIEGVAT
+3320 AVGSETASGIEGVTT

-3388 SSITGG
+3388 NSITGG

-3429 KINLDKKN
+3429 KISLDKKN

-3557 GSFHTTGDSENQ
+3557 GSFHTTGDSESQ

-3620 YLNKNGISTNSNA
+3620 YLNKNGISTNSDAN
-3633 DNNDVVDSLIHNKPV
+3633 NNDVVNNLIHNKPV

-3742 IGNVAGSINLGSSSN
+3742 IGNVAGSINLSSSSN

-3816 AIEQTKGVNALFTIA
+3816 AIEQAKGVNALFTIA

-3873 YDNLTD
+3873 YDDLTD

-3926 HISGSGRGKNDSVI
+3926 HISGSGRGKNDSII

-3987 ANVDIDAE
+3987 ANVDIDAK

-4104 VPENSGMGGS
+4104 VPDNSGYGGS
-4114 FNAAAIEKFNETY
+4114 FNAAAVEKFNETY

-4138 LIDIYEDSKNIPH
+4138 LIDIYEDSKNVPH

-4175 SVSTTSES
+4175 STTSTSES
-4183 KSDSDSTTEE
+4183 KSDDDESTTTEE

-4208 LKGNINKNIILG
+4208 LKENVNKNIILG
-4220 SKKSRKLLVTGKGYD
+4220 SKKSRKLLVTGKGYG
-4235 KNVRRFIGNN
+4235 KNVKRFIGNN
-4245 GMEIGDTISDLNTVK
+4245 GMEIGDTITNLQEIRK
-4260 KAPWWDKF
+4260 EPWWDKF

-4294 GKWGRALEDTIEKA
+4294 GKWGRALDDAVEKA
-4308 KETSKN
+4308 KETSKD

-4334 TKETTDTSSNSSAN
+4334 TEETTNTSSNSSAN

-4382 VQGVNN
+4382 VQSTNS

-4420 LAAGI
+4420 LAVGI

-4445 GGIFD
+4445 GNIFD
-4450 NQDIAYGLI
+4450 NQDKAYGLI
-4459 QWCGSA
+4459 QWYGSA

-4493 QIKGINLEN
+4493 QIKGINLDSEKN
-4502 EENAANASKFNGET
+4502 DANASKFNGET
-4516 GKNTMTYNW
+4516 GAGTMTYNW
-4525 GYLKARGSFNTFNS
+4525 NYLKAKGSFNTFNS
-4539 YSIEEAT
+4539 YSLEEAT

-4597 KATSKNN
+4597 KATSSNN
-4604 KLGSGRAKLY
+4604 KLSSGRAKLF
-4614 SSITNPATNISNA
+4614 SPSPISTGGIANA
-4627 ITSAVNT
+4627 VSSAVNN
-4634 AVKPSSSSSSSSSD
+4634 AVNSNNSSSSSSSSS
-4648 SSDDDSSSTDTE
+4648 SDDSSSTDTE
-4660 DEESKDDEESE
+4660 DEESSDDEESK
-4671 DTPTSSSS
+4671 DTDTSTTSSSS

-4694 LATYTKATIKGVYG
+4694 LASYTKATIKGVYG

-4715 GSEVEESSGGDNN
+4715 GSEVEEGSGDNN

-4758 WCCNRLFDLECRDGK
+4758 YCGGRVFDLECRDGK
-4773 KIDKVRPDCA
+4773 KLESVRPDCS

-4801 RSTYT
+4801 KSLYT
-4806 DTFHGLGYNVT
+4806 DTFHGLGYSVT

-4895 DSYKLA
+4895 DSYNFA

-4917 FGAGTIQD
+4917 MGATTIQD
-4925 NEALYVIRYK
+4925 SEALYVVRYK

-4950 KNISNTSTNE
+4950 KNISNTSTNG
-4960 YKKASID
+4960 YKKASIG

-5001 ILKSLDEVKQNSIN
+5001 ILKSLDDIKQNSIN

>member
-28 FEYIKE
+28 FEYVKE
-34 FKDENNEVF
+34 FKDENKEVF
-43 KNIYHSVYDYRT
+43 KEVYHSVRDYRT

-62 VITNNKI
+62 AITNNKI

-103 GSIMADLD
+103 GSIMVDLD

-158 DVAKENTMLLYTQN
+158 DVAKENTMLLYIQN

-180 TGFENI
+180 TGFENV

-203 MNDNLNK
+203 MNENLNK
-210 FMTNVDNNIAKLTAQ
+210 FMTNVDNNVAKLTAQ

-248 AGYDDLISRNGVLNI
+248 AGYDDLISRGGVLNI

-271 RQAFNTLNSVTGNGL
+271 RQAFNTLNSLTGNGL

-307 PFRSTMTT
+307 PFRSTMAT

-337 GIIPSLIAKINN
+337 GIIPSLIAKMNN
-349 AGKKSDNGIMG
+349 VGKKSDNSIMG

-426 MTVRSLLAEHKNV
+426 MTVRSLLTEHKNV
-439 NESALNSTT
+439 NESALNNTT
-448 STLLRILESNMNGR
+448 STLLGILESNMNGR

-537 ERNGKRIESGLGR
+537 ERNGKRVESGLGR

-646 RFIKANSIYLSGI
+646 RFIKANSIYLAGI
-659 EALGNLVA
+659 EGLGNLISSV
-667 AGNNSKRGK
+667 NSSKRGK

-699 QDVKYDNKKDE
+699 QDVKYDNKKDK

-725 DNSEESYKRNIRN
+725 DKSEVSYKKNIQN
-738 AKKRAAEK
+738 AKKRAAKK
-746 GRSFETAT
+746 GKSFETAT
-754 STDFHSSNDE
+754 STDFRSSDDE

-909 ETFEKV
+909 ETFEKG

-936 DGIREGGV
+936 EGIREGGV
-944 FGGFIGGIQ
+944 FGGFIGGMQ

-990 DDDTD
+990 DDT
-995 YSSGGSNSGSS
+995 SSSSTNQSSNSG
-1006 GNPIH
+1006 NHIPLTNKQRYEAKRNKYLNNLPDDIYAINT
-1011 RSKPRRFIDSD
+1011 KV
-1022 TRQYIYNENTNLRYN
+1022 QYDNM
-1037 PDTATTSEQYATR
+1037 
-1050 RENFINH
+1050 H
-1057 FKYRRTRDRWT
+1057 
-1068 WGEVQATNS
+1068 
-1077 LVNYQKMRDL
+1077 MR

-1115 IQNQENAIVQYN
+1115 IQNQENAIAYYDN
-1127 KMQERKEE
+1127 LCEKKEDLKDRLYEIQSELQTSSGDTKNE
-1135 LENRLEEIREELA
+1135 LESERENIRKQIQEL
-1148 DTDPTDVVT
+1148 DKRINSQTP
-1157 RHKLEKEKSDVISQ
+1157 VIS
-1171 LNSTTGW
+1171 
-1178 ISKQKSNIIKTKNN
+1178 KTKKN
-1192 LEANKNKLQKIQNS
+1192 LKENKNKLQKIQNS

-1240 PSMGIYTI
+1240 PSMGIYTV

-1272 YLNNIRRNAEANDK
+1272 YLNNIRKNAEANDK
-1286 LTAAPEEASKK
+1286 LTAAPEEASNK
-1297 DDKNTEKDTNKMAEL
+1297 DDKNTEKDANKMAEL

-1409 MPDVKKFG
+1409 MPDVKKFS

-1453 LFGDGGVFSNKNINK
+1453 LFGDGGVFSDKNINK
-1468 LKKGAKNIGAGAI
+1468 IKKGAKNIGAGAI

-1490 FGILGNALIGATA
+1490 FGLLGNALIGATA

-1594 SLSNSVSDMSHLLSD
+1594 SLSNSVSDMAHLLGD

-1615 ARWAGND
+1615 ARLAGND

-1642 GSIGR
+1642 GSVGR

-1667 GRIRKGTEISKTAR
+1667 GRIRKGTEIGKTAR

-1729 DKARNEDY
+1729 DKARDEDY
-1737 RVLGQTIRDYNY
+1737 RVLGQTLREN
-1749 LNRSDTKKVIK
+1749 LNRSDSKKIVK
-1760 MLKEG
+1760 MIKEG

-1777 NISDNAKANMASL
+1777 KASDEAKSNVASM
-1790 ISRHQNKLE
+1790 IARHQNKLE

-1819 KEIGLNVDTSDA
+1819 NEIGLNVDTSDA

-1861 IREIW
+1861 VREIW

-1942 AGNLADAVHVNPHT
+1942 AGNLADAVHVNSQT

-2046 IKVPTNQEED
+2046 IKVPTDQEED

-2142 RTKNKLVRGIK
+2142 RAKNKLVRGIK

-2221 IENYVSSKR
+2221 IENYVSGKR
-2230 SKQVSGHG
+2230 SKQLSGHG
-2238 LVGNVKAVGRN
+2238 LVGNIKAAGRN

-2276 TFLGKFFNRLDKWN
+2276 TLLGKFFDRLDKWN

-2437 AGRNFLPILG
+2437 VGRNFLPMLG

-2485 GKTVMLN
+2485 GKTVTLN
-2492 NGFGKKISLTVPANK
+2492 TGFGKTINLTVPANK
-2507 NKYKFNFDTNIKRIT
+2507 NKYKFNFDTSIKRIT

-2534 TGQSITSEKINDK
+2534 TGQSITNEKINDK

-2594 ANNDVIKDYQKKEA
+2594 TNNDVIKDYQKKEA

-2666 KTAAEMLSPSASI
+2666 KTAVDLLSPGGI
-2679 LGLFKKGF
+2679 LSLFKKGF
-2687 NFFKSIPKLAA
+2687 TLLSAIPKLGA

-2715 QTALYKRAKNIP
+2715 QTALYKKAKNIP
-2727 GKIKSLPGKIKGF
+2727 GKIKSLGRKIKGF

-2745 NTKAGKWVGGKA
+2745 NTKAGKWVRGKA
-2757 KNLGKW
+2757 
-2763 AANTKAGKWIGGKAK
+2763 AKAGKWIGGKA
-2778 KLGKWVGGEA
+2778 
-2788 KNLGKWIGRKAA
+2788 A
-2800 KAGKWIGGKAA
+2800 KAGKWVGGKAA

-2826 KATSAF
+2826 KATNAF

-2878 KGKISDMLK
+2878 KGKISDKLK

-2939 QAAKSFSVVS
+2939 QAAKSFSIIS

-2975 ERITAGLI
+2975 ERITGGLI

-3040 DSIGVDVSGIKKKRQ
+3040 ESVGVDVSGIKKKRQ
-3055 DAKDAVAAYNEKNG
+3055 DAKDAVAAYNEKNN
-3069 TNISIEEYNN
+3069 TNISIKEYNN

-3089 GKEGTA
+3089 GKEGVA

-3228 STQFNID
+3228 ATQFNID

-3257 FEPLNDKATVTG
+3257 FEPLNDKATITG

-3306 TQYDAEESNYIGTQ
+3306 TQYDAEESNYIGAQ
-3320 AIGSETASGIEGVAT
+3320 AVGSETASGIEGVTT

-3388 SSITGG
+3388 NSITGG

-3429 KINLDKKN
+3429 KISLDKKN

-3557 GSFHTTGDSENQ
+3557 GSFHTTGDSESQ

-3620 YLNKNGISTNSNA
+3620 YLNKNGISTNSDAN
-3633 DNNDVVDSLIHNKPV
+3633 NNDVVNNLIHNKPV

-3742 IGNVAGSINLGSSSN
+3742 IGNVAGSINLSSSSN

-3816 AIEQTKGVNALFTIA
+3816 AIEQAKGVNALFTIA

-3873 YDNLTD
+3873 YDDLTD

-3926 HISGSGRGKNDSVI
+3926 HISGSGRGKNDSII

-3987 ANVDIDAE
+3987 ANVDIDAK

-4104 VPENSGMGGS
+4104 VPDNSGYGGS
-4114 FNAAAIEKFNETY
+4114 FNAAAVEKFNETY

-4138 LIDIYEDSKNIPH
+4138 LIDIYEDSKNVPH

-4175 SVSTTSES
+4175 STTSTSES
-4183 KSDSDSTTEE
+4183 KSDDDESTTTEE

-4208 LKGNINKNIILG
+4208 LKENVNKNIILG
-4220 SKKSRKLLVTGKGYD
+4220 SKKSRKLLVTGKGYG
-4235 KNVRRFIGNN
+4235 KNVKRFIGNN
-4245 GMEIGDTISDLNTVK
+4245 GMEIGDTITNLQEIRK
-4260 KAPWWDKF
+4260 EPWWDKF

-4294 GKWGRALEDTIEKA
+4294 GKWGRALDDAVEKA
-4308 KETSKN
+4308 KETSKD

-4334 TKETTDTSSNSSAN
+4334 TEETTNTSSNSSAN

-4382 VQGVNN
+4382 VQSTNS

-4420 LAAGI
+4420 LAVGI

-4445 GGIFD
+4445 GNIFD
-4450 NQDIAYGLI
+4450 NQDKAYGLI
-4459 QWCGSA
+4459 QWYGSA

-4493 QIKGINLEN
+4493 QIKGINLDSEKN
-4502 EENAANASKFNGET
+4502 DANASKFNGET
-4516 GKNTMTYNW
+4516 GAGTMTYNW
-4525 GYLKARGSFNTFNS
+4525 NYLKAKGSFNTFNS
-4539 YSIEEAT
+4539 YSLEEAT

-4597 KATSKNN
+4597 KATSSNN
-4604 KLGSGRAKLY
+4604 KLSSGRAKLF
-4614 SSITNPATNISNA
+4614 SPSPISTGGIANA
-4627 ITSAVNT
+4627 VSSAVNN
-4634 AVKPSSSSSSSSSD
+4634 AVNSNNSSSSSSSSS
-4648 SSDDDSSSTDTE
+4648 SDDSSSTDTE
-4660 DEESKDDEESE
+4660 DEESSDDEESK
-4671 DTPTSSSS
+4671 DTDTSTTSSSS

-4694 LATYTKATIKGVYG
+4694 LASYTKATIKGVYG

-4715 GSEVEESSGGDNN
+4715 GSEVEEGSGDNN

-4758 WCCNRLFDLECRDGK
+4758 YCGGRVFDLECRDGK
-4773 KIDKVRPDCA
+4773 KLESVRPDCS

-4801 RSTYT
+4801 KSLYT
-4806 DTFHGLGYNVT
+4806 DTFHGLGYSVT

-4895 DSYKLA
+4895 DSYNFA

-4917 FGAGTIQD
+4917 MGATTIQD
-4925 NEALYVIRYK
+4925 SEALYVVRYK

-4950 KNISNTSTNE
+4950 KNISNTSTNG
-4960 YKKASID
+4960 YKKASIG

-5001 ILKSLDEVKQNSIN
+5001 ILKSLDDIKQNSIN